1 MKKRFTLLS
10 TALLMGTS
18 LSVFAQEQAGLVDK
32 AEWKEGN
39 YFYLKSANSYL
50 ALDAER
56 TDSVLVRNSAGE
68 TKDEIDLALWQI
80 KKVETTAGGDVYQF
94 TNKATKAVLSFSTK
108 ANATT
113 VLDPSGVS
121 QWTFT
126 GGKIVGYYGDSKTLA
141 LSVSDSKL
149 TLAST
154 ANNSFTVELPI
165 SNYLLKANELGDGIS
180 TFILNMGGNYTG
192 DIFKDKELVATNL
205 TGENKDYMSLQIKG
219 DEYFDD
225 GKAKYLGVDTLYTEI
240 SGAKNAFGFKFVAD
254 STYKGPAG
262 GGTHTWGN
270 EAFQKFK
277 FTIDLK
283 NDSVAMFVKQAPSL
297 TSENKYSGNDVQV
310 VYATLGDNKVLTV
323 SETNPL
329 QGTAPFITTRRGTP
343 VTLANGSGVYFLKNV
358 GKTANAGKYLYGNED
373 KDEKYEYVSET
384 PSVYNPDGQWYVKE
398 ENGKYSIVDRLK
410 GTTYAS
416 NSEIFAVNGVSG
428 AYTVAGRTDTLSFE
442 YQPKVDLKDKYL
454 GSLYFTEA
462 ELKEKA
468 IQLNLQA
475 VDGVVVPISVSD
487 SVLFADT
494 EEDAKIFGLEV
505 KEKSV
510 VGGAKVLGDT
520 LYAVSYHLKD
530 QFGDRYLVKDEESKS
545 LIVSAYQQS
554 ILDVVFESTKYGDT
568 YEMKV
573 GDEYVTYN
581 TKSNLLLLGTSE
593 EAFKFKVDI
602 IDAPQYE
609 TVESSHLRFGSNGKY
624 LTMNPLTLWA
634 ELKNEGQEI
643 TKADYT
649 ADNFS
654 FKIEKADTVIPGK
667 PVYLISTCMI
677 GADDET
683 SDVRYYLSAIDT
695 VQHEGKNR
703 LGFIPSNDTI
713 RTSKNSPA
721 YFSLKKNEDGS
732 LWLENINVKGGAFVS
747 QIANTLVMSNTGM
760 NFSAE
765 KASAPTANEEI
776 EAPTSVV
783 VAGGHNSVTVMN
795 AKDKKI
801 VLTDILGKIVGNYLV
816 TSDRFTVPASR
827 GLLIVAIEG
836 EVAQKVIVK

>member
-1 MKKRFTLLS
+1 MKSSFCIDLQRFMLIPTKFPLTLYL
-10 TALLMGTS
+10 TS
-18 LSVFAQEQAGLVDK
+18 NG
-32 AEWKEGN
+32 
-39 YFYLKSANSYL
+39 SYL

-56 TDSVLVRNSAGE
+56 TDSVLVRSNKGDKKE
-68 TKDEIDLALWQI
+68 DIDLALWQI
-80 KKVETTAGGDVYQF
+80 KKVETTAAGDVYQF
-94 TNKATKAVLSFSTK
+94 TNKATKAVLAFSTK

-126 GGKIVGYYGDSKTLA
+126 DGKIVGYYGDSKTLA
-141 LSVSDSKL
+141 LSVSDAKL
-149 TLAST
+149 ALTST
-154 ANNSFTVELPI
+154 TSNSFTVELPI
-165 SNYLLKANELGDGIS
+165 SDYRLKANELGDGIS
-180 TFILNMGGNYTG
+180 TFILNMGGNYSG
-192 DIFKDKELVATNL
+192 DIFKDKELVATDL
-205 TGENKDYMSLQIKG
+205 TGENEAYMSLQVKG

-254 STYKGPAG
+254 STYRGPKG

-297 TSENKYSGNDVQV
+297 TSDDKYSEKDVQV

-323 SETNPL
+323 SETESL

-343 VTLANGSGVYFLKNV
+343 VTLANGSGVYFLKNA
-358 GKTANAGKYLYGNED
+358 GKTTDGGKYLYGSG
-373 KDEKYEYVSET
+373 YVAET

-410 GTTYAS
+410 GKTYAA
-416 NSEIFAVNGVSG
+416 NSEIFAVKGVSG
-428 AYTVAGRTDTLSFE
+428 AYTVAGRTDTLTFE

-454 GSLYFTEA
+454 GSLYFSEA
-462 ELKEKA
+462 ELKEKV

-475 VDGVVVPISVSD
+475 VDGIVVPISVSD

-494 EEDAKIFGLEV
+494 EEDAKIFRLEV
-505 KEKSV
+505 NDKRV
-510 VGGAKVLGDT
+510 VGGATILGDT
-520 LYAVSYHLKD
+520 LYAVSYLLKD
-530 QFGDRYLVKDEESKS
+530 QFGDRYLVEDKENKS
-545 LIVSAYQQS
+545 LVVSEFQQS
-554 ILDVVFESTKYGDT
+554 VLDVVFESTKYGDT

-573 GDEYVTYN
+573 KDEYVTYN
-581 TKSNLLLLGTSE
+581 TKSNFLLLGPSE
-593 EAFKFKVDI
+593 EAFKFKVNI
-602 IDAPQYE
+602 INAPQYE

-634 ELKNEGQEI
+634 EMKNEGQEI
-643 TKADYT
+643 TKAGYT

-677 GADDET
+677 GADDKT

-695 VQHEGKNR
+695 VQYEGKNR

-732 LWLENINVKGGAFVS
+732 LWLENVNVKGGSFVT

-760 NFSAE
+760 NFTTE

-776 EAPTSVV
+776 EKPVSVI

>member
-10 TALLMGTS
+10 TALLLGAS
-18 LSVFAQEQAGLVDK
+18 FSAVAAVDK

-39 YFYLKSANSYL
+39 YFYLTSNGSYL

-56 TDSVLVRNSAGE
+56 TDSVLVRSNKGDKKE
-68 TKDEIDLALWQI
+68 EIDLALWQI
-80 KKVETTAGGDVYQF
+80 KKVETTAAGDVYQF
-94 TNKATKAVLSFSTK
+94 TNKATKAVLAFSTK

-126 GGKIVGYYGDSKTLA
+126 DGKIVGYYGDSKTLA

-149 TLAST
+149 ALTST
-154 ANNSFTVELPI
+154 TNNSFTVELPI
-165 SNYLLKANELGDGIS
+165 SDYRLKANELGDGIS
-180 TFILNMGGNYTG
+180 TFILNMGGNYSG
-192 DIFKDKELVATNL
+192 DIFKDKELVATDL
-205 TGENKDYMSLQIKG
+205 TGENEAYMSLQVKG

-254 STYKGPAG
+254 STYRGPKG

-270 EAFQKFK
+270 EAFQKFR

-297 TSENKYSGNDVQV
+297 TSDDKYSEKDVQV

-343 VTLANGSGVYFLKNV
+343 VTLANGSGVYFLKTV
-358 GKTANAGKYLYGNED
+358 GKTANAGKYLYG
-373 KDEKYEYVSET
+373 DENVTYKYVAET

-410 GTTYAS
+410 GKTYAA
-416 NSEIFAVNGVSG
+416 NSEIFAVKGASG
-428 AYTVAGRTDTLSFE
+428 AYTVAGRTDTLTFE

-454 GSLYFTEA
+454 GVLRFTEA

-468 IQLNLQA
+468 IQLNVKA
-475 VDGVVVPISVSD
+475 VGGTVPVSVSD
-487 SVLFADT
+487 SLLLADIENEATTFRLLAGT
-494 EEDAKIFGLEV
+494 EEKTA
-505 KEKSV
+505 
-510 VGGAKVLGDT
+510 GAQLLGDT
-520 LYAVSYHLKD
+520 LWTVSYRLSDQLGNRFLVEDKD
-530 QFGDRYLVKDEESKS
+530 TKS
-545 LIVSAYQQS
+545 LILSSFQKEP
-554 ILDVVFESTKYGDT
+554 LKVVFRQSNDGTV
-568 YEMKV
+568 YEMTVDNK
-573 GDEYVTYN
+573 YVTYN
-581 TKSNLLLLGTSE
+581 TQSNLLLSDKKE
-593 EAFKFKVDI
+593 DAVSFDVEVVN
-602 IDAPQYE
+602 APQYE

-634 ELKNEGQEI
+634 EMKNEGQEI
-643 TKADYT
+643 TKAGYT

-677 GADDET
+677 GADDKT

-695 VQHEGKNR
+695 AQYEGKNR

-732 LWLENINVKGGAFVS
+732 LWLENVNVKGGSFVT

-760 NFSAE
+760 NFTTE

-776 EAPTSVV
+776 EKPVSVI

>member
-18 LSVFAQEQAGLVDK
+18 LSVFAEQASSVDK
-32 AEWKEGN
+32 AEWKEGYYYQLESN
-39 YFYLKSANSYL
+39 GYYL
-50 ALDAER
+50 AVDGVVS
-56 TDSVLVRNSAGE
+56 DSVIVKKTIAESKASLDS
-68 TKDEIDLALWQI
+68 TLWQVT
-80 KKVETTAGGDVYQF
+80 KRTTSGGIVYQF
-94 TNKATKAVLSFSTK
+94 RNKATNALLAFAAKE
-108 ANATT
+108 NATT
-113 VLDPSGVS
+113 KLDPSGVS
-121 QWTFT
+121 EWAFSD
-126 GGKIVGYYGDSKTLA
+126 GGAIKGYFGDGKSYSLSISTDVLSLSATTASNFNIETTDPYTLK
-141 LSVSDSKL
+141 SD
-149 TLAST
+149 
-154 ANNSFTVELPI
+154 
-165 SNYLLKANELGDGIS
+165 ELGNGIS
-180 TFILNMGGNYTG
+180 TFYMDLGGEYEG
-192 DIFKDKELVATNL
+192 DIFSGKELIA
-205 TGENKDYMSLQIKG
+205 KDINDGYLMIQYK
-219 DEYFDD
+219 DDQEFPD
-225 GKAKYLGVDTLYTEI
+225 GKAKYLGVDSVKTTI
-240 SGAKNAFGFKFVAD
+240 SGATGSYGLQFKAD
-254 STYKGPAG
+254 STYEEGAL
-262 GGTHTWGN
+262 HSYSN
-270 EAFQKFK
+270 EEAQQFK
-277 FTIDLK
+277 FEIDLS
-283 NDSVAMFVKQAPSL
+283 NDSIAVFVKSVSG
-297 TSENKYSGNDVQV
+297 SEGEVKI
-310 VYATLGDNKVLTV
+310 VYAELGNNKVLTV
-323 SETNPL
+323 SEKNSN
-329 QGTAPFITTRRGTP
+329 QGKAPFITTRRGTP

-358 GKTANAGKYLYGNED
+358 GKTTNAGKYLYGNEV
-373 KDEKYEYVSET
+373 YVSET

-398 ENGKYSIVDRLK
+398 ENGKYSIVDRLSN
-410 GTTYAS
+410 TSYAAA
-416 NSEIFAVNGVSG
+416 NSEIFAVKGISG
-428 AYTVAGRTDTLSFE
+428 AYTVAGKTDTLSFE
-442 YQPKVDLKDKYL
+442 YQPKVDLEDKYL
-454 GSLYFTEA
+454 GILRLTEA
-462 ELKEKA
+462 ELKEKT
-468 IQLNLQA
+468 IQLNVNA
-475 VDGVVVPISVSD
+475 VGGTVPISVSD
-487 SVLFADT
+487 SLLLADMEKEATSFRLFAGT
-494 EEDAKIFGLEV
+494 
-505 KEKSV
+505 KEKTA
-510 VGGAKVLGDT
+510 GAQSLGDT
-520 LYAVSYHLKD
+520 LYTVSYRLAD
-530 QFGDRYLVKDEESKS
+530 QFGDRVLVKDSKTGS
-545 LIVSAYQQS
+545 LIMSSYQKDPLDIVFRQS
-554 ILDVVFESTKYGDT
+554 NDGAV
-568 YEMKV
+568 YEMTK
-573 GDEYVTYN
+573 GKEYVTYN
-581 TKSNLLLLGTSE
+581 KQSNLLLSDKKE
-593 EAFKFKVDI
+593 EAVSFDVDI

-721 YFSLKKNEDGS
+721 YFSLRKNEDGS

-795 AKDKKI
+795 ARDKKI

>member
-10 TALLMGTS
+10 TALLLGAS
-18 LSVFAQEQAGLVDK
+18 FSAVAAVDK

-39 YFYLKSANSYL
+39 YYQLQSGEYYLVVDGAVS
-50 ALDAER
+50 
-56 TDSVLVRNSAGE
+56 DSVIVKKKVEEA
-68 TKDEIDLALWQI
+68 TKASLDSTLWQI
-80 KKVETTAGGDVYQF
+80 TKRTTSGGVVYQF
-94 TNKATKAVLSFSTK
+94 RNKATNAYLAFAPKE
-108 ANATT
+108 NATT
-113 VLDPSGVS
+113 KLDPSGVS
-121 QWTFT
+121 EWTFNED
-126 GGKIVGYYGDSKTLA
+126 GAIKGYFGDGKSYSLSISSDDLSLSTTTASNFNIVAADPYTLK
-141 LSVSDSKL
+141 S
-149 TLAST
+149 
-154 ANNSFTVELPI
+154 
-165 SNYLLKANELGDGIS
+165 YELGDGIS
-180 TFILNMGGNYTG
+180 TFYMDLGGEYEG
-192 DIFKDKELVATNL
+192 DIFSGKELIA
-205 TGENKDYMSLQIKG
+205 KDIEDGFLKLQYK
-219 DEYFDD
+219 DDQEFSD
-225 GKAKYLGVDTLYTEI
+225 GKAKYLGVDSVKTTI
-240 SGAKNAFGFKFVAD
+240 SGATGSYGLQFKAD
-254 STYKGPAG
+254 SIYAKGAL
-262 GGTHTWGN
+262 HSYSN
-270 EAFQKFK
+270 DDAQKFK
-277 FTIDLK
+277 FVIDLS
-283 NDSVAMFVKQAPSL
+283 NDSIAVFVKKVNTA
-297 TSENKYSGNDVQV
+297 ENIQV

-343 VTLANGSGVYFLKNV
+343 VTLANGSGVYFLKTV
-358 GKTANAGKYLYGNED
+358 GKTANAGKYLYG
-373 KDEKYEYVSET
+373 DENVTYKYVAET

-410 GTTYAS
+410 GKTYAA
-416 NSEIFAVNGVSG
+416 NSEIFAVKGVSG
-428 AYTVAGRTDTLSFE
+428 AYTVAGRTDTLTFE

-454 GSLYFTEA
+454 GSLYFSEA
-462 ELKEKA
+462 ELKEKV

-475 VDGVVVPISVSD
+475 VDGIVVPISVSD

-494 EEDAKIFGLEV
+494 EEDAKIFRLEV
-505 KEKSV
+505 NDKRV
-510 VGGAKVLGDT
+510 VGGATIFGDT
-520 LYAVSYHLKD
+520 LYAVSYLLKD
-530 QFGDRYLVKDEESKS
+530 QFGDRYLVEDKENKS
-545 LIVSAYQQS
+545 LVVSEFQQS
-554 ILDVVFESTKYGDT
+554 VLDVVFESTKYGDT

-573 GDEYVTYN
+573 KDEYVTYN
-581 TKSNLLLLGTSE
+581 TKSNFLLLGPSE
-593 EAFKFKVDI
+593 EAFKFKVNI
-602 IDAPQYE
+602 INAPQYE

-634 ELKNEGQEI
+634 EMKNEGQEI
-643 TKADYT
+643 TKAGYT

-677 GADDET
+677 GADDKT

-695 VQHEGKNR
+695 AQYEGKNR

-732 LWLENINVKGGAFVS
+732 LWLENVNVKGVSFVT

-760 NFSAE
+760 NFTTE

-776 EAPTSVV
+776 EKPVSVI

>member
-10 TALLMGTS
+10 TALLMGAS
-18 LSVFAQEQAGLVDK
+18 LSVSAADVDK

-39 YFYLKSANSYL
+39 YFYLKTDAQYYL
-50 ALDAER
+50 ALDEMR
-56 TDSVLVRNSAGE
+56 TDSVLLRNNAGT

-126 GGKIVGYYGDSKTLA
+126 SGKIVGYYGDSKTLA
-141 LSVSDSKL
+141 VSIKDSKDL
-149 TLAST
+149 VLATETSD
-154 ANNSFTVELPI
+154 AFSVEYP
-165 SNYLLKANELGDGIS
+165 NKKYLLEANELGNGIS
-180 TFILNMGGNYTG
+180 TFVLNMGGNYTG
-192 DIFKDKELVATNL
+192 DIFKDNELIATDL
-205 TGENKDYMSLQIKG
+205 TGDDEAYMSLQIKG
-219 DEYFDD
+219 DEYFED
-225 GKAKYLGVDTLYTEI
+225 GNAKYLGVDTLYTEI
-240 SGAKNAFGFKFVAD
+240 SGAQNSFGFKFVAD
-254 STYKGPAG
+254 STY

-270 EAFQKFK
+270 GDFQKFK

-283 NDSVAMFVKQAPSL
+283 NDSIAMFVKQAPSL
-297 TSENKYSGNDVQV
+297 SIDNRYSTDVQV

-323 SETNPL
+323 SETEPL

-343 VTLANGSGVYFLKNV
+343 VTLADGSGVYFLKSV
-358 GKTANAGKYLYGNED
+358 GRTANAGKYLYGNE
-373 KDEKYEYVSET
+373 EYASET
-384 PSVYNPDGQWYVKE
+384 PSLYNPDGQWYVKE
-398 ENGKYSIVDRLK
+398 ENGKYSIVNRLTNK
-410 GTTYAS
+410 TYAA
-416 NSEIFAVNGVSG
+416 NSEIFAIKGASG
-428 AYTVAGRTDTLSFE
+428 IYTVAGRTDTLSFI
-442 YQPKVDLKDKYL
+442 YQPTVDLKDKYL
-454 GSLYFTEA
+454 GVLRLTEA
-462 ELKEKA
+462 ELKEKT
-468 IQLNLQA
+468 IQLSVKA
-475 VDGVVVPISVSD
+475 VGGTAPISVSD
-487 SVLFADT
+487 SLLLADMENEATPFRLLAGT
-494 EEDAKIFGLEV
+494 EGKTA
-505 KEKSV
+505 
-510 VGGAKVLGDT
+510 GAQSLGDT
-520 LYAVSYHLKD
+520 LYTVSYRLAD
-530 QFGDRYLVKDEESKS
+530 QFGDRVLVKDTETGS
-545 LIVSAYQQS
+545 LIMSSFQKDT
-554 ILDVVFESTKYGDT
+554 LDVVFRQSNDGTV
-568 YEMKV
+568 YELTV
-573 GDEYVTYN
+573 GDYYVTYN
-581 TKSNLLLLGTSE
+581 TQSNLLLSKNKSDAVSFDVE
-593 EAFKFKVDI
+593 VV
-602 IDAPQYE
+602 DAPQYE

-634 ELKNEGQEI
+634 EMKNEGQEI
-643 TKADYT
+643 TKAGYT

-695 VQHEGKNR
+695 AQYEGKNR

-732 LWLENINVKGGAFVS
+732 LWLENVNVKGGSFVT
-747 QIANTLVMSNTGM
+747 QIANTLVMSNAGM

-765 KASAPTANEEI
+765 KASAPTANEVI
-776 EAPTSVV
+776 ETPTSVI

>member
-10 TALLMGTS
+10 TALLMGAS
-18 LSVFAQEQAGLVDK
+18 LSVSAADVDK

-39 YFYLKSANSYL
+39 YFYLKTDAQYYL
-50 ALDAER
+50 ALDEMR
-56 TDSVLVRNSAGE
+56 TDSVLLRNNAGT

-126 GGKIVGYYGDSKTLA
+126 NGKIVGYYGDSKTLA
-141 LSVSDSKL
+141 VSIKDSKDL
-149 TLAST
+149 VLATETSD
-154 ANNSFTVELPI
+154 AFSVEYP
-165 SNYLLKANELGDGIS
+165 NKKYLLEANELGNGIS
-180 TFILNMGGNYTG
+180 TFVLNMGGNYTG
-192 DIFKDKELVATNL
+192 DIFKDNELIATDL
-205 TGENKDYMSLQIKG
+205 TGDDEAYMSLQIKG
-219 DEYFDD
+219 DEYFED

-240 SGAKNAFGFKFVAD
+240 SGAQNSFGFKFVAD
-254 STYKGPAG
+254 STY

-270 EAFQKFK
+270 GDFQKFK

-283 NDSVAMFVKQAPSL
+283 NDSIAMFVKQAPSL
-297 TSENKYSGNDVQV
+297 SIVNRYSTDVQV

-323 SETNPL
+323 SETDPL

-343 VTLANGSGVYFLKNV
+343 VTLTNGSGVYFLKNI
-358 GKTANAGKYLYGNED
+358 GRTTNAGKYLYGNE
-373 KDEKYEYVSET
+373 EYASET
-384 PSVYNPDGQWYVKE
+384 PSLYNPDGQWYVKE
-398 ENGKYSIVDRLK
+398 ENGKYSIVNRLTNK
-410 GTTYAS
+410 TYAA
-416 NSEIFAVNGVSG
+416 NSEIFAVKGASG
-428 AYTVAGRTDTLSFE
+428 IYTVAGKNDTLSFV
-442 YQPKVDLKDKYL
+442 YQPTVDLKDKYL
-454 GSLYFTEA
+454 GVLRLTEA
-462 ELKEKA
+462 ELKEKT
-468 IQLNLQA
+468 IQLSVKA
-475 VDGVVVPISVSD
+475 VGGTAPISVSD
-487 SVLFADT
+487 SLLLADMENEATPFRLLAGT
-494 EEDAKIFGLEV
+494 EGKTA
-505 KEKSV
+505 
-510 VGGAKVLGDT
+510 GAQSLGDT
-520 LYAVSYHLKD
+520 LYTVSYRLAD
-530 QFGDRYLVKDEESKS
+530 QFGDRVLVKDTETGS
-545 LIVSAYQQS
+545 LIMSSFQKDT
-554 ILDVVFESTKYGDT
+554 LDVVFRQSNDGTV
-568 YEMKV
+568 YELTV
-573 GDEYVTYN
+573 GDNYVTYN
-581 TKSNLLLLGTSE
+581 TQSNLLLSDKKSE
-593 EAFKFKVDI
+593 AVSFEVEVV
-602 IDAPQYE
+602 DAPQYE

-634 ELKNEGQEI
+634 EMKNEGQEI
-643 TKADYT
+643 TKAGYT

-695 VQHEGKNR
+695 AQYEGKNR

-747 QIANTLVMSNTGM
+747 QIANTLVMSNAGM

-765 KASAPTANEEI
+765 KASAPTANEVI
-776 EAPTSVV
+776 ETPTSVI

>member
-18 LSVFAQEQAGLVDK
+18 LSVFAQEQASPVDK

-39 YFYLKSANSYL
+39 YFYLTSANSYL

-56 TDSVLVRNSAGE
+56 TDSVIVRNSAGE

-149 TLAST
+149 AL
-154 ANNSFTVELPI
+154 VEATESEFSVVYP
-165 SNYLLKANELGDGIS
+165 NKAYNLKINELGDGIS
-180 TFILNMGGNYTG
+180 TFYMDLGGEYEG
-192 DIFKDKELVATNL
+192 DIFSGKELIAKEAEDGFWKL
-205 TGENKDYMSLQIKG
+205 QYKDDQEFS
-219 DEYFDD
+219 D
-225 GKAKYLGVDTLYTEI
+225 GKAKYLGVDSVKTTI
-240 SGAKNAFGFKFVAD
+240 TGATGSYGLQFKAD
-254 STYKGPAG
+254 SMYTKGAL
-262 GGTHTWGN
+262 HSYSN
-270 EAFQKFK
+270 DDAQKFK
-277 FTIDLK
+277 FVIDLS
-283 NDSVAMFVKQAPSL
+283 NDSIAVFVKKVNTA
-297 TSENKYSGNDVQV
+297 ENIQV
-310 VYATLGDNKVLTV
+310 VYATLGDNKALTV
-323 SETNPL
+323 SETTSKDDMMFPT

-358 GKTANAGKYLYGNED
+358 GKTANAGKYLYGNEV
-373 KDEKYEYVSET
+373 YTSET

-398 ENGKYSIVDRLK
+398 ENGKYSIVDRLSNK
-410 GTTYAS
+410 SYAT
-416 NSEIFAVNGVSG
+416 NCEIFAVKGISG
-428 AYTVAGRTDTLSFE
+428 AYTVAGETDTLSFE

-454 GSLYFTEA
+454 GILRLTEA
-462 ELKEKA
+462 ELKEKT
-468 IQLNLQA
+468 IQLNVNA
-475 VDGVVVPISVSD
+475 VGGTVPISVSD
-487 SVLFADT
+487 SLLLADMEKEATSFRLFAGT
-494 EEDAKIFGLEV
+494 EEKTA
-505 KEKSV
+505 
-510 VGGAKVLGDT
+510 GAQSLGDT
-520 LYAVSYHLKD
+520 LYTVSYRLAD
-530 QFGDRYLVKDEESKS
+530 QFGDRVLVKDSKTGS
-545 LIVSAYQQS
+545 LIMSSYQKDPLGIVFRQS
-554 ILDVVFESTKYGDT
+554 NDGTV
-568 YEMKV
+568 YEMTV
-573 GDEYVTYN
+573 GKEYVTYS
-581 TKSNLLLLGTSE
+581 TQSNLLLSE
-593 EAFKFKVDI
+593 EKSEAVEFDVDI

-609 TVESSHLRFGSNGKY
+609 TVESSHLRFECNGKY

-654 FKIEKADTVIPGK
+654 FRIEKADTVIPGK

>member
-18 LSVFAQEQAGLVDK
+18 LSVFAQEQASSVDK

-39 YFYLKSANSYL
+39 YFYLKSDNSYL
-50 ALDAER
+50 ALSAER
-56 TDSVLVRNSAGE
+56 TDSVLIRSNEGQ

-126 GGKIVGYYGDSKTLA
+126 DGYIVGYYGDSKTLA

-149 TLAST
+149 VLTST
-154 ANNSFTVELPI
+154 TNNRFTVELPD
-165 SNYLLKANELGDGIS
+165 SNYLLKADELGDGIS

-262 GGTHTWGN
+262 GGTHMWGN

-358 GKTANAGKYLYGNED
+358 GKAANAGKYLYGNEI
-373 KDEKYEYVSET
+373 YASET

-398 ENGKYSIVDRLK
+398 ENGKYSIVDRLSN
-410 GTTYAS
+410 TSYAAA
-416 NSEIFAVNGVSG
+416 NSEIFAVKGISG

-454 GSLYFTEA
+454 GILRLTEA
-462 ELKEKA
+462 ELKEKT
-468 IQLNLQA
+468 IQLNVNA
-475 VDGVVVPISVSD
+475 VGGTVPISVSD
-487 SVLFADT
+487 SLLLADMEKEATSFRLFAGT
-494 EEDAKIFGLEV
+494 EEKTA
-505 KEKSV
+505 
-510 VGGAKVLGDT
+510 GAQSLGDT
-520 LYAVSYHLKD
+520 LYTVSYRLAD
-530 QFGDRYLVKDEESKS
+530 QFGDRVLVKDSKTGS
-545 LIVSAYQQS
+545 LIMSSYQKDPLGIVFRQS
-554 ILDVVFESTKYGDT
+554 NDGTV
-568 YEMKV
+568 YEMTV
-573 GDEYVTYN
+573 GKEYVTYS
-581 TKSNLLLLGTSE
+581 TQSNLLLSE
-593 EAFKFKVDI
+593 EKSEAVEFDVDI

-609 TVESSHLRFGSNGKY
+609 AVKSSHLRFGSNGKF

-634 ELKNEGQEI
+634 EMKNEGQEI
-643 TKADYT
+643 TKAGYT

-721 YFSLKKNEDGS
+721 YFSLRKNEDGS

-795 AKDKKI
+795 ARDKKI

>member
-10 TALLMGTS
+10 TALLAVS
-18 LSVFAQEQAGLVDK
+18 LSAGAADNT
-32 AEWKEGN
+32 EWKEGYYYQLESN
-39 YFYLKSANSYL
+39 GYYL
-50 ALDAER
+50 AVDGVVS
-56 TDSVLVRNSAGE
+56 DSVIVKKTIAESKASLDSTLWKI
-68 TKDEIDLALWQI
+68 TKR
-80 KKVETTAGGDVYQF
+80 TTSGGIVYQF
-94 TNKATKAVLSFSTK
+94 RNKATNALLAFAAKE
-108 ANATT
+108 NATT
-113 VLDPSGVS
+113 KLDPAGISEWAFSDGNAIKGFFGDGKSYSLSLSKDGVLS
-121 QWTFT
+121 LVTTNASDF
-126 GGKIVGYYGDSKTLA
+126 KIVATDSYT
-141 LSVSDSKL
+141 
-149 TLAST
+149 
-154 ANNSFTVELPI
+154 
-165 SNYLLKANELGDGIS
+165 LKADELGDGIS
-180 TFILNMGGNYTG
+180 TFYMDLGGEYEG
-192 DIFKDKELVATNL
+192 DIFSGKELIAKKAEDGYL
-205 TGENKDYMSLQIKG
+205 KLQYKDDQ
-219 DEYFDD
+219 EFPD

-240 SGAKNAFGFKFVAD
+240 SGAQNSFGFKFVAD
-254 STYKGPAG
+254 STYG
-262 GGTHTWGN
+262 GKHTWGN
-270 EAFQKFK
+270 EDFQKFK

-283 NDSVAMFVKQAPSL
+283 NDSVAVFVKQAPSL
-297 TSENKYSGNDVQV
+297 SIDNRYSEDFQV
-310 VYATLGDNKVLTV
+310 VYATLGDKKVLTV
-323 SETNPL
+323 SETTSKDDMMFPT

-358 GKTANAGKYLYGNED
+358 GKAANAGKYLYGNE
-373 KDEKYEYVSET
+373 EYVSET

-398 ENGKYSIVDRLK
+398 ENGKYSIVDRLSN
-410 GTTYAS
+410 TSYAAA
-416 NSEIFAVNGVSG
+416 NSEIFAVKGISG

-442 YQPKVDLKDKYL
+442 YQPKVDLEDKYL

-468 IQLNLQA
+468 IRLNLQA

-505 KEKSV
+505 KDKKV

-609 TVESSHLRFGSNGKY
+609 AVKSSHLRFGSNGKF

-634 ELKNEGQEI
+634 EMKNEGQEI
-643 TKADYT
+643 TKAGYT

-721 YFSLKKNEDGS
+721 YFSLRKNEDGS

-795 AKDKKI
+795 ARDKKI

>member
-18 LSVFAQEQAGLVDK
+18 LSVFAQEQASPVDK

-39 YFYLKSANSYL
+39 YFYLTSANSYL

-56 TDSVLVRNSAGE
+56 TDSVIVRNSAGE

-121 QWTFT
+121 QWTFI

-149 TLAST
+149 AL
-154 ANNSFTVELPI
+154 VEATESEFSVVYPDKAY
-165 SNYLLKANELGDGIS
+165 NLKINELGDGIS
-180 TFILNMGGNYTG
+180 TFYMDLDGEYEG
-192 DIFKDKELVATNL
+192 DIFSGKELIAKETEDGYL
-205 TGENKDYMSLQIKG
+205 KLQYKDDQ
-219 DEYFDD
+219 EFPD
-225 GKAKYLGVDTLYTEI
+225 GKAKYLGVDSVKTTITGATGSYGLLFKADSMYTE
-240 SGAKNAFGFKFVAD
+240 GALHSYSNDDA
-254 STYKGPAG
+254 
-262 GGTHTWGN
+262 
-270 EAFQKFK
+270 QKFK
-277 FTIDLK
+277 FVIDLS
-283 NDSVAMFVKQAPSL
+283 NDSIAVFVKKVNTA
-297 TSENKYSGNDVQV
+297 ENIQV

-358 GKTANAGKYLYGNED
+358 GKAANAGKYLYGNEI
-373 KDEKYEYVSET
+373 YASET

-398 ENGKYSIVDRLK
+398 ENGKYSIVDRLSN
-410 GTTYAS
+410 TSYAA
-416 NSEIFAVNGVSG
+416 NSEIFAIKGISG

-442 YQPKVDLKDKYL
+442 YQPKVDLEDKYL
-454 GSLYFTEA
+454 GILRLTEA
-462 ELKEKA
+462 ELKEKT
-468 IQLNLQA
+468 IQLNVNA
-475 VDGVVVPISVSD
+475 VGGTVPISVSD
-487 SVLFADT
+487 SLLLADMEKEATSFRLFAGT
-494 EEDAKIFGLEV
+494 EEKTA
-505 KEKSV
+505 
-510 VGGAKVLGDT
+510 GAQSLGDT
-520 LYAVSYHLKD
+520 LYTVSYRLAD
-530 QFGDRYLVKDEESKS
+530 QFGDRVLVKDSKTGS
-545 LIVSAYQQS
+545 LIMSSYQKDPLGIVFRQS
-554 ILDVVFESTKYGDT
+554 NDGTV
-568 YEMKV
+568 YEMTV
-573 GDEYVTYN
+573 GKEYVTYS
-581 TKSNLLLLGTSE
+581 TQSNLLLSE
-593 EAFKFKVDI
+593 EKSEAVEFDVDI

-609 TVESSHLRFGSNGKY
+609 AVKSSHLRFGSNGKF

-643 TKADYT
+643 TKAGYT

-677 GADDET
+677 GADDKT

-703 LGFIPSNDTI
+703 LGFIPSNDTT

-721 YFSLKKNEDGS
+721 YFSLRKNEDGS

-795 AKDKKI
+795 ARDKKI

>member
-18 LSVFAQEQAGLVDK
+18 LSVFAQEQASPVDK

-39 YFYLKSANSYL
+39 YFYLKSDNSYL
-50 ALDAER
+50 ALSAER
-56 TDSVLVRNSAGE
+56 TDSVLVRSNKGD

-126 GGKIVGYYGDSKTLA
+126 GGYIVGYYGDSKTLA
-141 LSVSDSKL
+141 LSISDSKL
-149 TLAST
+149 AL
-154 ANNSFTVELPI
+154 VEATESEFSVVYP
-165 SNYLLKANELGDGIS
+165 NKAYNLKINELGDGIS
-180 TFILNMGGNYTG
+180 TFYMDLDGEYEG
-192 DIFKDKELVATNL
+192 DIFSGKELIAKETEDGYL
-205 TGENKDYMSLQIKG
+205 KLQYKDDQ
-219 DEYFDD
+219 EFPD
-225 GKAKYLGVDTLYTEI
+225 GKAKYLGVDSVKTTITGATGSYGLLFKADSMYTE
-240 SGAKNAFGFKFVAD
+240 GALHSYSNDDA
-254 STYKGPAG
+254 
-262 GGTHTWGN
+262 
-270 EAFQKFK
+270 QKFK
-277 FTIDLK
+277 FVIDLS
-283 NDSVAMFVKQAPSL
+283 NDSIAVFVKKVNTA
-297 TSENKYSGNDVQV
+297 ENIQV
-310 VYATLGDNKVLTV
+310 VYATLGDKKVLTV
-323 SETNPL
+323 SETEPL

-358 GKTANAGKYLYGNED
+358 GKAANAGKYLYGNEI
-373 KDEKYEYVSET
+373 YASET

-428 AYTVAGRTDTLSFE
+428 AYTVAGKTDTLSFE
-442 YQPKVDLKDKYL
+442 YQPKVDLNDKYL

-468 IQLNLQA
+468 IRLNLQA

-505 KEKSV
+505 KDKKV

-609 TVESSHLRFGSNGKY
+609 AVKSSHLRFGSNGKF

-634 ELKNEGQEI
+634 EMKNEGQEI
-643 TKADYT
+643 TKAGYT

-721 YFSLKKNEDGS
+721 YFSLRKNEDGS

-795 AKDKKI
+795 ARDKKI

>member
-18 LSVFAQEQAGLVDK
+18 LSVFAQEQASPVDK

-39 YFYLKSANSYL
+39 YFYLTSANSYL

-56 TDSVLVRNSAGE
+56 TDSVIVRNSAGE

-149 TLAST
+149 AL
-154 ANNSFTVELPI
+154 VEATESEFSVVYPDKAY
-165 SNYLLKANELGDGIS
+165 NLKINELGDGIS
-180 TFILNMGGNYTG
+180 TFYMDLGEEYEG
-192 DIFKDKELVATNL
+192 DIFSGKELVAKETEDGFL
-205 TGENKDYMSLQIKG
+205 KLQYKDDQEFS
-219 DEYFDD
+219 D
-225 GKAKYLGVDTLYTEI
+225 GKAKYLGVDSVKTTI
-240 SGAKNAFGFKFVAD
+240 TGATGSYGLQFKAD
-254 STYKGPAG
+254 SMYTKGAL
-262 GGTHTWGN
+262 HSYSN
-270 EAFQKFK
+270 DDAQKFK
-277 FTIDLK
+277 FVIDLS
-283 NDSVAMFVKQAPSL
+283 NDSIAVFVKKVNTA
-297 TSENKYSGNDVQV
+297 ENIQV

-323 SETNPL
+323 SETTSKDDMMLPT

-358 GKTANAGKYLYGNED
+358 GKTANAGKYLYG
-373 KDEKYEYVSET
+373 DENDTYKYVAET

-410 GTTYAS
+410 GKTYAT
-416 NSEIFAVNGVSG
+416 NSEIFAVKGASG

-454 GSLYFTEA
+454 GILRLTEA
-462 ELKEKA
+462 ELKEKT
-468 IQLNLQA
+468 IQLNVNA
-475 VDGVVVPISVSD
+475 VGGTVPISVSD
-487 SVLFADT
+487 SLLLADMEKEATSFRLLAGT
-494 EEDAKIFGLEV
+494 EEKTA
-505 KEKSV
+505 
-510 VGGAKVLGDT
+510 GAKSLGDT
-520 LYAVSYHLKD
+520 LYTVSYRLAD
-530 QFGDRYLVKDEESKS
+530 QFGDRVLVKDSKTGS
-545 LIVSAYQQS
+545 LIMSSYQKDPLGIVFRQS
-554 ILDVVFESTKYGDT
+554 NDGTV
-568 YEMKV
+568 YEMTV
-573 GDEYVTYN
+573 GKEYVTYS
-581 TKSNLLLLGTSE
+581 TQSNLLLSE
-593 EAFKFKVDI
+593 EKSEAVEFDVDI

-609 TVESSHLRFGSNGKY
+609 TVESSHLRFECNGKY

-654 FKIEKADTVIPGK
+654 FRIEKADTVIPGK

>member
-18 LSVFAQEQAGLVDK
+18 LSVFAEQASPVDK

-39 YFYLKSANSYL
+39 YFYLTSANSYL

-56 TDSVLVRNSAGE
+56 TDSVLIRDNKGN

-121 QWTFT
+121 QWTFID
-126 GGKIVGYYGDSKTLA
+126 GKIVGYYGDSKTLA
-141 LSVSDSKL
+141 LSISDSR
-149 TLAST
+149 LAL
-154 ANNSFTVELPI
+154 VEATESEFSVVYPNKAY
-165 SNYLLKANELGDGIS
+165 SLKINELGDGIS
-180 TFILNMGGNYTG
+180 TFYMDLGEEYEG
-192 DIFKDKELVATNL
+192 DIFSGKELVAKETEDGFWKL
-205 TGENKDYMSLQIKG
+205 QYKDDQEFS
-219 DEYFDD
+219 D
-225 GKAKYLGVDTLYTEI
+225 GKAKYLGVDSVKTTI
-240 SGAKNAFGFKFVAD
+240 TGATGSYGLQFKAD
-254 STYKGPAG
+254 SMYTKGAL
-262 GGTHTWGN
+262 HSYSN
-270 EAFQKFK
+270 DDAQKFK
-277 FTIDLK
+277 FVIDLS
-283 NDSVAMFVKQAPSL
+283 NDSIAVFVKKVNTA
-297 TSENKYSGNDVQV
+297 ENIQV

-358 GKTANAGKYLYGNED
+358 GKTTNAGKYLYGNED
-373 KDEKYEYVSET
+373 EDEKYEYVSET

-398 ENGKYSIVDRLK
+398 ENGKYSIVDRLSN
-410 GTTYAS
+410 TSYAT

-454 GSLYFTEA
+454 GILRLTEA
-462 ELKEKA
+462 ELKEKT
-468 IQLNLQA
+468 IQLNVNA
-475 VDGVVVPISVSD
+475 VGGTVPISVSD
-487 SVLFADT
+487 SLLLADMEKEATSFRLFAGT
-494 EEDAKIFGLEV
+494 EEKTA
-505 KEKSV
+505 
-510 VGGAKVLGDT
+510 GAQSLGDT
-520 LYAVSYHLKD
+520 LYTVSYRLVD
-530 QFGDRYLVKDEESKS
+530 QFGDRVLVKDSKTGS
-545 LIVSAYQQS
+545 LIMSSYQKDPLGIVFRQS
-554 ILDVVFESTKYGDT
+554 NDGTV
-568 YEMKV
+568 YEMTV
-573 GDEYVTYN
+573 GKEYVTYS
-581 TKSNLLLLGTSE
+581 TQSNLLLSE
-593 EAFKFKVDI
+593 EKSEAVEFDVDI

-677 GADDET
+677 GADDKT

-816 TSDRFTVPASR
+816 TSDRFIVPASR

>member
-18 LSVFAQEQAGLVDK
+18 LSVFAQEQASPVDK

-39 YFYLKSANSYL
+39 YFYLTSANSYL

-126 GGKIVGYYGDSKTLA
+126 DGYIVGYYGDSKTLA

-149 TLAST
+149 ALTST
-154 ANNSFTVELPI
+154 TNNRFTVELPD
-165 SNYLLKANELGDGIS
+165 SKYQLKANELGDGIS

-343 VTLANGSGVYFLKNV
+343 VTLANGSGVYFLKNA
-358 GKTANAGKYLYGNED
+358 GKTTDGGKYLYGSG
-373 KDEKYEYVSET
+373 YVAET

-428 AYTVAGRTDTLSFE
+428 AYTVAGKTDTLSFE

>member
-10 TALLMGTS
+10 TALLAVS
-18 LSVFAQEQAGLVDK
+18 LSAGAADNT
-32 AEWKEGN
+32 EWKEGYYYQLESN
-39 YFYLKSANSYL
+39 GYYL
-50 ALDAER
+50 AVDGVVS
-56 TDSVLVRNSAGE
+56 DSVIVKKTIAESKASLDS
-68 TKDEIDLALWQI
+68 TLWQI
-80 KKVETTAGGDVYQF
+80 TKRTTSGGIVYQF
-94 TNKATKAVLSFSTK
+94 RNKATNALLAFAAKE
-108 ANATT
+108 NATT
-113 VLDPSGVS
+113 KLDPAGISEWAFSDGNAIKGYFGDGKSYGLSISEDGVLS
-121 QWTFT
+121 LVTTNASEF
-126 GGKIVGYYGDSKTLA
+126 KIVAT
-141 LSVSDSKL
+141 
-149 TLAST
+149 
-154 ANNSFTVELPI
+154 NSYT
-165 SNYLLKANELGDGIS
+165 LKADELGDGIS
-180 TFILNMGGNYTG
+180 TFYMDLDGEYEG
-192 DIFKDKELVATNL
+192 DIFSGKELIAKETEDGYL
-205 TGENKDYMSLQIKG
+205 KLQYKDDQEFS
-219 DEYFDD
+219 D

-240 SGAKNAFGFKFVAD
+240 SSAQNSFGFKFVAD
-254 STYKGPAG
+254 STYG
-262 GGTHTWGN
+262 GKHTWGN
-270 EAFQKFK
+270 EDFQKFK

-283 NDSVAMFVKQAPSL
+283 NDSVAVFVKQAPSL
-297 TSENKYSGNDVQV
+297 SIDNRYSEDFQV
-310 VYATLGDNKVLTV
+310 VYATLGDKKVLTV
-323 SETNPL
+323 SETTSKDDMMFPT

-358 GKTANAGKYLYGNED
+358 GKAANAGKYLYGNEI
-373 KDEKYEYVSET
+373 YASET

-398 ENGKYSIVDRLK
+398 ENGKYSIVDRLSN
-410 GTTYAS
+410 TSYAP
-416 NSEIFAVNGVSG
+416 NCEIFAVNGVSG

-442 YQPKVDLKDKYL
+442 YQPKVDLTDKYL

-462 ELKEKA
+462 ELNEKA

-505 KEKSV
+505 KDKKV

-609 TVESSHLRFGSNGKY
+609 AVKSSHLRFGSNGKF

-634 ELKNEGQEI
+634 EMKNEGQEI
-643 TKADYT
+643 TKAGYT

-721 YFSLKKNEDGS
+721 YFSLRKNEDGS

-795 AKDKKI
+795 ARDKKI

>member
-10 TALLMGTS
+10 TALLVGTS
-18 LSVFAQEQAGLVDK
+18 LSVFAQEQASPVDK

-39 YFYLKSANSYL
+39 YFYLTSANSYL

-56 TDSVLVRNSAGE
+56 TDSVIVRNSAGE

-149 TLAST
+149 AL
-154 ANNSFTVELPI
+154 VEATESEFSVVYPDKAY
-165 SNYLLKANELGDGIS
+165 NLKINELGDGIS
-180 TFILNMGGNYTG
+180 TFYMDLGEEYEG
-192 DIFKDKELVATNL
+192 DIFSGKELVAKETEDGFWKL
-205 TGENKDYMSLQIKG
+205 QYKDDQEFS
-219 DEYFDD
+219 D
-225 GKAKYLGVDTLYTEI
+225 GKAKYLGVDSVKTTI
-240 SGAKNAFGFKFVAD
+240 TGATGSYGLQFKAD
-254 STYKGPAG
+254 SMYTKGAL
-262 GGTHTWGN
+262 HSYSN
-270 EAFQKFK
+270 DDAQKFK
-277 FTIDLK
+277 FVIDLS
-283 NDSVAMFVKQAPSL
+283 NDSIAVFVKKVNTA
-297 TSENKYSGNDVQV
+297 ENIQV

-358 GKTANAGKYLYGNED
+358 GKTTNAGKYLYGNED
-373 KDEKYEYVSET
+373 EDEKYEYVSET

-398 ENGKYSIVDRLK
+398 ENGKYSIVDRLSN
-410 GTTYAS
+410 TSYAT

-454 GSLYFTEA
+454 GILRLTEA
-462 ELKEKA
+462 ELKEKT
-468 IQLNLQA
+468 IQLNVNA
-475 VDGVVVPISVSD
+475 VGGTVPISVSD
-487 SVLFADT
+487 SLLLADMEKEATSFRLFAGA
-494 EEDAKIFGLEV
+494 EEKTA
-505 KEKSV
+505 
-510 VGGAKVLGDT
+510 GAQSLGDT
-520 LYAVSYHLKD
+520 LYTVSYRLVD
-530 QFGDRYLVKDEESKS
+530 QFGDRVLVKDSKTGS
-545 LIVSAYQQS
+545 LIMSSYQKDPLGIVFRQS
-554 ILDVVFESTKYGDT
+554 NDGTV
-568 YEMKV
+568 YEMTV
-573 GDEYVTYN
+573 GKEYVTYS
-581 TKSNLLLLGTSE
+581 TQSNLLLSE
-593 EAFKFKVDI
+593 EKSEAVEFDVDI

-609 TVESSHLRFGSNGKY
+609 TVESSHLRFECNGKY

>member
-18 LSVFAQEQAGLVDK
+18 LSVFAQEQASPVDK

-39 YFYLKSANSYL
+39 YFYLKSDNSYL
-50 ALDAER
+50 ALSAER
-56 TDSVLVRNSAGE
+56 TDSVLIRSNEGQ

-154 ANNSFTVELPI
+154 ANNSFTVELPD
-165 SNYLLKANELGDGIS
+165 SKYQLKANELGDGIS

-254 STYKGPAG
+254 STYKGPKG

-373 KDEKYEYVSET
+373 KEYEYASET

-454 GSLYFTEA
+454 GSIYFTEA

-505 KEKSV
+505 KDKKV
-510 VGGAKVLGDT
+510 VGGALALGDT
-520 LYAVSYHLKD
+520 LYAVSYLLKD

>member
-18 LSVFAQEQAGLVDK
+18 LSVFAEQASSVDK
-32 AEWKEGN
+32 AEWKEGYYYQLESN
-39 YFYLKSANSYL
+39 GYYL
-50 ALDAER
+50 AVDGVVS
-56 TDSVLVRNSAGE
+56 DSVIVKKTIAESKASLDS
-68 TKDEIDLALWQI
+68 TLWQI
-80 KKVETTAGGDVYQF
+80 TKRTTSGGIVYQF
-94 TNKATKAVLSFSTK
+94 RNKATNALLAFAAKE
-108 ANATT
+108 NATT
-113 VLDPSGVS
+113 KLDPAGISEWAFSDGNAIKGFFGDGKSYSLSLSKDGVLS
-121 QWTFT
+121 LATTNSSNFN
-126 GGKIVGYYGDSKTLA
+126 IVET
-141 LSVSDSKL
+141 KL
-149 TLAST
+149 YT
-154 ANNSFTVELPI
+154 
-165 SNYLLKANELGDGIS
+165 LKADELGDGIS
-180 TFILNMGGNYTG
+180 TFYMDLDGEYEG
-192 DIFKDKELVATNL
+192 DIFSGKELIAKKAEDGYL
-205 TGENKDYMSLQIKG
+205 KLQYKDDQ
-219 DEYFDD
+219 EFPD

-240 SGAKNAFGFKFVAD
+240 SSAQNSFGFKFVAD
-254 STYKGPAG
+254 STYG
-262 GGTHTWGN
+262 GKHTWGN
-270 EAFQKFK
+270 EDFQKFK

-283 NDSVAMFVKQAPSL
+283 NDSVAVFVKQAPSL
-297 TSENKYSGNDVQV
+297 SIDNKYSPDVQV
-310 VYATLGDNKVLTV
+310 VYATLGDKKVLTV
-323 SETNPL
+323 SETEPL

-358 GKTANAGKYLYGNED
+358 GKAANAGKYLYGNEV
-373 KDEKYEYVSET
+373 YTSET

-398 ENGKYSIVDRLK
+398 ENGKYSIVDRLSN
-410 GTTYAS
+410 TSYAAA
-416 NSEIFAVNGVSG
+416 NSEIFAVKGISG

-442 YQPKVDLKDKYL
+442 YQPKVDLEDKYL

-468 IQLNLQA
+468 IRLNLQA

-505 KEKSV
+505 KDKKV

-530 QFGDRYLVKDEESKS
+530 QFGDRYLVEDKKNKS
-545 LIVSAYQQS
+545 LIVSEFQES
-554 ILDVVFESTKYGDT
+554 VLDVVFESTKYGDT

-609 TVESSHLRFGSNGKY
+609 AVKSSHLRFGSNGKF

-634 ELKNEGQEI
+634 EMKNEGQEI
-643 TKADYT
+643 TKAGYT

-654 FKIEKADTVIPGK
+654 FKIEKADTIIPGK

-677 GADDET
+677 GADDKT

-721 YFSLKKNEDGS
+721 YFSLRKNEDGS

-795 AKDKKI
+795 ARDKKI

>member
-18 LSVFAQEQAGLVDK
+18 LSVFAEQASSVDK

-141 LSVSDSKL
+141 LSISDSKL
-149 TLAST
+149 AL
-154 ANNSFTVELPI
+154 VEATESEFSVVYP
-165 SNYLLKANELGDGIS
+165 NKAYNLKINELGDGIS
-180 TFILNMGGNYTG
+180 TFYMDLGGEYEG
-192 DIFKDKELVATNL
+192 DIFSGKELIAKETEDGYL
-205 TGENKDYMSLQIKG
+205 KLQYKDDQ
-219 DEYFDD
+219 EFPD
-225 GKAKYLGVDTLYTEI
+225 GKAKYLGVDSVKTTITGATGSYGLQFKADSMYTE
-240 SGAKNAFGFKFVAD
+240 GALHSYSNDDA
-254 STYKGPAG
+254 
-262 GGTHTWGN
+262 
-270 EAFQKFK
+270 QKFK
-277 FTIDLK
+277 FVIDLS
-283 NDSVAMFVKQAPSL
+283 NDSIAVFVKKVNTA
-297 TSENKYSGNDVQV
+297 ENIQV
-310 VYATLGDNKVLTV
+310 VYATLGDKKVLTV
-323 SETNPL
+323 SETEPL

-358 GKTANAGKYLYGNED
+358 GKAANAGKYLYGNEI
-373 KDEKYEYVSET
+373 YASET

-398 ENGKYSIVDRLK
+398 ENGKYSIVDRLSN
-410 GTTYAS
+410 TSYAP
-416 NSEIFAVNGVSG
+416 NCEIFAVNGVSG

-442 YQPKVDLKDKYL
+442 YQPKVDLTDKYL

-462 ELKEKA
+462 ELNEKA

-505 KEKSV
+505 KDKKV

-520 LYAVSYHLKD
+520 LYAVSYLLKD

-593 EAFKFKVDI
+593 DAFKFKVDI

-677 GADDET
+677 GADDKT

-721 YFSLKKNEDGS
+721 YFSLRKNEDGS

-795 AKDKKI
+795 ARDKKI

>member
-18 LSVFAQEQAGLVDK
+18 LSVFAQEQASPVDK

-39 YFYLKSANSYL
+39 YFYLTSANSYL

-56 TDSVLVRNSAGE
+56 TDSVIVRNSAGE

-121 QWTFT
+121 QWTFI

-149 TLAST
+149 AL
-154 ANNSFTVELPI
+154 VEATESEFSVVYPDKAY
-165 SNYLLKANELGDGIS
+165 NLKINELGDGIS
-180 TFILNMGGNYTG
+180 TFYMDLGEEYEG
-192 DIFKDKELVATNL
+192 DIFSGKELVAKETEDGFL
-205 TGENKDYMSLQIKG
+205 KLQYKDDQEFS
-219 DEYFDD
+219 D
-225 GKAKYLGVDTLYTEI
+225 GKAKYLGVDSVKTTI
-240 SGAKNAFGFKFVAD
+240 TGATGSYGLQFKAD
-254 STYKGPAG
+254 SMYTKGAL
-262 GGTHTWGN
+262 HSYSN
-270 EAFQKFK
+270 DDAQKFK
-277 FTIDLK
+277 FVIDLS
-283 NDSVAMFVKQAPSL
+283 NDSIAVFVKKVNTA
-297 TSENKYSGNDVQV
+297 ENIQV

-323 SETNPL
+323 SETTSKDDMMLPT

-358 GKTANAGKYLYGNED
+358 GKTANAGKYLYGNEV
-373 KDEKYEYVSET
+373 YTSET

-398 ENGKYSIVDRLK
+398 ENGKYSIVDRLSNK
-410 GTTYAS
+410 SYAT
-416 NSEIFAVNGVSG
+416 NCEIFAVKGISG
-428 AYTVAGRTDTLSFE
+428 AYTVAGETDTLSFE

-454 GSLYFTEA
+454 GILRLTEA
-462 ELKEKA
+462 ELKEKT
-468 IQLNLQA
+468 IQLNVNA
-475 VDGVVVPISVSD
+475 VGGTVPISVSD
-487 SVLFADT
+487 SLLLADMEKEATSFRLFAGT
-494 EEDAKIFGLEV
+494 EEKTA
-505 KEKSV
+505 
-510 VGGAKVLGDT
+510 GAQSLGDT
-520 LYAVSYHLKD
+520 LYTVSYRLAD
-530 QFGDRYLVKDEESKS
+530 QFGDRVLVKDSKTGS
-545 LIVSAYQQS
+545 LIMSSYQKDPLDIVFRQS
-554 ILDVVFESTKYGDT
+554 NDGTV
-568 YEMKV
+568 YEMTV
-573 GDEYVTYN
+573 GKEYVTYN
-581 TKSNLLLLGTSE
+581 KQSNLLLSDKKE
-593 EAFKFKVDI
+593 EAVSFDVDI

-795 AKDKKI
+795 ARDKKI

>member
-10 TALLMGTS
+10 TALLAVS
-18 LSVFAQEQAGLVDK
+18 LSAGAADNT
-32 AEWKEGN
+32 EWKEGYYYQLESN
-39 YFYLKSANSYL
+39 GYYL
-50 ALDAER
+50 AVDGVVS
-56 TDSVLVRNSAGE
+56 DSVIVKKTIAESKASLDS
-68 TKDEIDLALWQI
+68 TLWQI
-80 KKVETTAGGDVYQF
+80 TKRTTSGGIVYQF
-94 TNKATKAVLSFSTK
+94 RNKATNALLAFAAKE
-108 ANATT
+108 NATT
-113 VLDPSGVS
+113 KLDPAGVS
-121 QWTFT
+121 EWAFSD
-126 GGKIVGYYGDSKTLA
+126 GNAIKGFFGDGKSYSLSLSKDGVLSLATTNSSNFNIVET
-141 LSVSDSKL
+141 KL
-149 TLAST
+149 Y
-154 ANNSFTVELPI
+154 I
-165 SNYLLKANELGDGIS
+165 LKADELGDGIS
-180 TFILNMGGNYTG
+180 TFYMDLGGEYEG
-192 DIFKDKELVATNL
+192 DIFSGKELIAKETEDGYL
-205 TGENKDYMSLQIKG
+205 KLQYKDDQ
-219 DEYFDD
+219 EFPD
-225 GKAKYLGVDTLYTEI
+225 GKAKYLGVDSVKTTITGATGSYGLLFKADSMYTE
-240 SGAKNAFGFKFVAD
+240 GALHSYSNDDA
-254 STYKGPAG
+254 
-262 GGTHTWGN
+262 
-270 EAFQKFK
+270 QKFK
-277 FTIDLK
+277 FVIDLS
-283 NDSVAMFVKQAPSL
+283 NDSIAVFVKKVNTA
-297 TSENKYSGNDVQV
+297 ENIQV
-310 VYATLGDNKVLTV
+310 VYATLGDKKVLTV
-323 SETNPL
+323 SETEPL

-358 GKTANAGKYLYGNED
+358 GKAANAGKYLYGNEV
-373 KDEKYEYVSET
+373 YTSET

-398 ENGKYSIVDRLK
+398 ENGKYSIVDRLSN
-410 GTTYAS
+410 TSYAAA
-416 NSEIFAVNGVSG
+416 NSEIFAVKGISG

-442 YQPKVDLKDKYL
+442 YQPKVDLEDKYL

-468 IQLNLQA
+468 IRLNLQA

-505 KEKSV
+505 KDKKV

-554 ILDVVFESTKYGDT
+554 ILDVVFESIKYGDT

-573 GDEYVTYN
+573 GEEEYVTYN

-609 TVESSHLRFGSNGKY
+609 AVKSSHLRFGSNGKF

-634 ELKNEGQEI
+634 EMKNEGQEI

-677 GADDET
+677 GADDKT

-721 YFSLKKNEDGS
+721 YFSLRKNEDGS

-795 AKDKKI
+795 ARDKKI

>member
-18 LSVFAQEQAGLVDK
+18 LSVFAEQASSVDK
-32 AEWKEGN
+32 AEWKEGYYYQLESN
-39 YFYLKSANSYL
+39 GYYL
-50 ALDAER
+50 AVDGVVS
-56 TDSVLVRNSAGE
+56 DSVIVKKTIAESKALLDS
-68 TKDEIDLALWQI
+68 TLWQI
-80 KKVETTAGGDVYQF
+80 TKRTTSGGIVYQF
-94 TNKATKAVLSFSTK
+94 RNKATNALLAFAAKE
-108 ANATT
+108 NATT
-113 VLDPSGVS
+113 KLDPAGVS
-121 QWTFT
+121 EWVFSD
-126 GGKIVGYYGDSKTLA
+126 GNAIKGFFGDGKSYSLSLSKDGVLSLATTNSSNFNIVET
-141 LSVSDSKL
+141 KL
-149 TLAST
+149 YT
-154 ANNSFTVELPI
+154 
-165 SNYLLKANELGDGIS
+165 LKADELGDGIS
-180 TFILNMGGNYTG
+180 TFYMDLGGEYEG
-192 DIFKDKELVATNL
+192 DIFSGKELIAKETEDGYL
-205 TGENKDYMSLQIKG
+205 KLQYKDDQ
-219 DEYFDD
+219 EFPD

-240 SGAKNAFGFKFVAD
+240 SDAQNSFGFKFVAD
-254 STYKGPAG
+254 STYG
-262 GGTHTWGN
+262 GKHTWGN
-270 EAFQKFK
+270 EDFQKFK

-283 NDSVAMFVKQAPSL
+283 NDSVAVFVKQAPSL
-297 TSENKYSGNDVQV
+297 SIDNKYSPDVQV
-310 VYATLGDNKVLTV
+310 VYATLGDKKVLTV
-323 SETNPL
+323 SETEPL

-358 GKTANAGKYLYGNED
+358 GKAANAGKYLYGNEV
-373 KDEKYEYVSET
+373 YTSET

-398 ENGKYSIVDRLK
+398 ENGKYSIVDRLSN
-410 GTTYAS
+410 TSYAA

-442 YQPKVDLKDKYL
+442 YQPKVDLQDKYL
-454 GSLYFTEA
+454 GILRLTEA
-462 ELKEKA
+462 ELKEKT
-468 IQLNLQA
+468 IQLNVNA
-475 VDGVVVPISVSD
+475 VGGTVPISVSD
-487 SVLFADT
+487 SLLLADMEKEATSFRLFAGT
-494 EEDAKIFGLEV
+494 EEKTA
-505 KEKSV
+505 
-510 VGGAKVLGDT
+510 GAQSLGDT
-520 LYAVSYHLKD
+520 LYTVSYRLAD
-530 QFGDRYLVKDEESKS
+530 QFGDRVLVKDSKTGS
-545 LIVSAYQQS
+545 LIMSSYQKDPLGIVFRQS
-554 ILDVVFESTKYGDT
+554 NDGTV
-568 YEMKV
+568 YEMTV
-573 GDEYVTYN
+573 GKEYVTYS
-581 TKSNLLLLGTSE
+581 TQSNLLLSE
-593 EAFKFKVDI
+593 EKSEAVEFDVDI

-609 TVESSHLRFGSNGKY
+609 AVKSSHLRFGSNGKF

-634 ELKNEGQEI
+634 EMKNEGQEI
-643 TKADYT
+643 TKAGYT

-721 YFSLKKNEDGS
+721 YFSLRKNEDGS

-747 QIANTLVMSNTGM
+747 QIANILVMSNTGM

-795 AKDKKI
+795 ARDKKI

>member
-18 LSVFAQEQAGLVDK
+18 LSVFAQEQASSVDK

-39 YFYLKSANSYL
+39 YFYLTSANSYL

-56 TDSVLVRNSAGE
+56 TDSVLVRSNKGD

-126 GGKIVGYYGDSKTLA
+126 DGYIVGYYGDSKTLA

-149 TLAST
+149 ALTST
-154 ANNSFTVELPI
+154 TNNRFTVELPD
-165 SNYLLKANELGDGIS
+165 SKYQLKANELGDGIS

-343 VTLANGSGVYFLKNV
+343 VTLANGSGVYFLKNA
-358 GKTANAGKYLYGNED
+358 GKTTDGGKYLYGSG
-373 KDEKYEYVSET
+373 YVAET

-428 AYTVAGRTDTLSFE
+428 AYTVAGKTDTLSFE

-505 KEKSV
+505 KDKKV
-510 VGGAKVLGDT
+510 VGGAMVLGDT

-554 ILDVVFESTKYGDT
+554 ILDVVFEPTKYGDT

-609 TVESSHLRFGSNGKY
+609 TVESSHLRFECNGKY

-643 TKADYT
+643 KKAGYT

>member
-18 LSVFAQEQAGLVDK
+18 LSVFAEQASSVDK
-32 AEWKEGN
+32 AEWKEGYYYQLESN
-39 YFYLKSANSYL
+39 GYYL
-50 ALDAER
+50 AVDGVVS
-56 TDSVLVRNSAGE
+56 DSVIVKKTIAESKASLDS
-68 TKDEIDLALWQI
+68 TLWQI
-80 KKVETTAGGDVYQF
+80 TKRPTTTGVDVYQF
-94 TNKATKAVLSFSTK
+94 MNKATNALLAFAAKE
-108 ANATT
+108 NATT
-113 VLDPSGVS
+113 KLDPAGVS
-121 QWTFT
+121 EWTFSDD
-126 GGKIVGYYGDSKTLA
+126 GKIKGYFGDGNSYSLFVSTEVLSLSTTTFSSFNIVTTEPYTLK
-141 LSVSDSKL
+141 S
-149 TLAST
+149 
-154 ANNSFTVELPI
+154 
-165 SNYLLKANELGDGIS
+165 YELGDGIS
-180 TFILNMGGNYTG
+180 TFYMDLGGEYEG
-192 DIFKDKELVATNL
+192 DIFSGKELIAKETEDGYL
-205 TGENKDYMSLQIKG
+205 KLQYKDDQ
-219 DEYFDD
+219 EFPD

-240 SGAKNAFGFKFVAD
+240 SSAQNSFGFKFVAD
-254 STYKGPAG
+254 STYG
-262 GGTHTWGN
+262 GKHTWGN
-270 EAFQKFK
+270 EDFQKFK

-283 NDSVAMFVKQAPSL
+283 NDSVAVFVKQAPSL
-297 TSENKYSGNDVQV
+297 SIDNKYSPDVQV
-310 VYATLGDNKVLTV
+310 VYATLGDKKVLTV
-323 SETNPL
+323 SETEPL

-358 GKTANAGKYLYGNED
+358 GKAANAGKYLYGNEI
-373 KDEKYEYVSET
+373 YASET

-398 ENGKYSIVDRLK
+398 ENGKYSIVDRLSN
-410 GTTYAS
+410 TSYAAA
-416 NSEIFAVNGVSG
+416 NSEIFAVKGISG

-442 YQPKVDLKDKYL
+442 YQPKVDLEDKYL
-454 GSLYFTEA
+454 GILRLTEA
-462 ELKEKA
+462 ELKEKT
-468 IQLNLQA
+468 IQLNVNA
-475 VDGVVVPISVSD
+475 VGGTVPISVSD
-487 SVLFADT
+487 SLLLADMEKEATSFRLFAGT
-494 EEDAKIFGLEV
+494 EEKTA
-505 KEKSV
+505 
-510 VGGAKVLGDT
+510 GAQSLGDT
-520 LYAVSYHLKD
+520 LYTVSYRLAD
-530 QFGDRYLVKDEESKS
+530 QFGDRVLVKDSKTGS
-545 LIVSAYQQS
+545 LIMSSYQKDPLGIVFRQS
-554 ILDVVFESTKYGDT
+554 NDGTV
-568 YEMKV
+568 YEMTV
-573 GDEYVTYN
+573 GKEYVTYS
-581 TKSNLLLLGTSE
+581 TQSNLLLSE
-593 EAFKFKVDI
+593 EKSEAVEFDVDI

-609 TVESSHLRFGSNGKY
+609 AVKSSHLRFGSNGKF

-643 TKADYT
+643 TKAGYT

-677 GADDET
+677 GADDKT

-721 YFSLKKNEDGS
+721 YFSLRKNEDGS

-795 AKDKKI
+795 ARDKKI

>member
-10 TALLMGTS
+10 TALLAVS
-18 LSVFAQEQAGLVDK
+18 LSAGAADNT
-32 AEWKEGN
+32 EWKEGYYYQLESN
-39 YFYLKSANSYL
+39 GYYL
-50 ALDAER
+50 AVDGVVS
-56 TDSVLVRNSAGE
+56 DSVIVKKNIAESKASLDS
-68 TKDEIDLALWQI
+68 TLWQI
-80 KKVETTAGGDVYQF
+80 TKRTTSGGIVYQF
-94 TNKATKAVLSFSTK
+94 RNKATNALLAFAAKE
-108 ANATT
+108 NATT
-113 VLDPSGVS
+113 KLDPTGVS
-121 QWTFT
+121 EWAFSDGNAIKGFFGDGKSYGLSISEDGVLSLVTTNASDF
-126 GGKIVGYYGDSKTLA
+126 KIVATDSYT
-141 LSVSDSKL
+141 
-149 TLAST
+149 
-154 ANNSFTVELPI
+154 
-165 SNYLLKANELGDGIS
+165 LKADELGDGIS
-180 TFILNMGGNYTG
+180 TFYMDLGGEYEG
-192 DIFKDKELVATNL
+192 DIFSGKELIAKETEDGYL
-205 TGENKDYMSLQIKG
+205 KLQYKDDQ
-219 DEYFDD
+219 EFPD

-240 SGAKNAFGFKFVAD
+240 SDAQNSFGFKFVAD
-254 STYKGPAG
+254 STYG
-262 GGTHTWGN
+262 GKHTWGN
-270 EAFQKFK
+270 EDFQKFK

-283 NDSVAMFVKQAPSL
+283 NDSVAVFVKQAPSL
-297 TSENKYSGNDVQV
+297 SIDNKYSPDVQV
-310 VYATLGDNKVLTV
+310 VYATLGDKKVLTV

-358 GKTANAGKYLYGNED
+358 GKIANAGKYLYGNE
-373 KDEKYEYVSET
+373 EYVSET

-398 ENGKYSIVDRLK
+398 ENGKYSIVDRLSNK
-410 GTTYAS
+410 SYAT
-416 NSEIFAVNGVSG
+416 NCEIFAVNGVSG

-442 YQPKVDLKDKYL
+442 YQPKVDLQDKYL
-454 GSLYFTEA
+454 GILRLTEA
-462 ELKEKA
+462 ELKEKT
-468 IQLNLQA
+468 IQLNVNA
-475 VDGVVVPISVSD
+475 VGGTVPISVSD
-487 SVLFADT
+487 SLLLADMEKEATSFRLFAGT
-494 EEDAKIFGLEV
+494 EEKTA
-505 KEKSV
+505 
-510 VGGAKVLGDT
+510 GAQSLGDT
-520 LYAVSYHLKD
+520 LYTVSYRLAD
-530 QFGDRYLVKDEESKS
+530 QFGDRVLVKDSKTGS
-545 LIVSAYQQS
+545 LIMSSYQKDPLGIVFRQS
-554 ILDVVFESTKYGDT
+554 NDGTV
-568 YEMKV
+568 YEMTV
-573 GDEYVTYN
+573 GKEYVTYS
-581 TKSNLLLLGTSE
+581 TQSNLLLSE
-593 EAFKFKVDI
+593 EKSEAVEFDVDI

-609 TVESSHLRFGSNGKY
+609 AVKSSHLRFGSNGKY

-677 GADDET
+677 GADDKT

-721 YFSLKKNEDGS
+721 YFSLRKNEDGS

-795 AKDKKI
+795 ARDKKI

>member
-10 TALLMGTS
+10 TALLAVS
-18 LSVFAQEQAGLVDK
+18 LSAGAADNT
-32 AEWKEGN
+32 EWKEGYYYQLESN
-39 YFYLKSANSYL
+39 GYYL
-50 ALDAER
+50 AVDGVVS
-56 TDSVLVRNSAGE
+56 DSVIVKKTIAESKALLDS
-68 TKDEIDLALWQI
+68 TLWQI
-80 KKVETTAGGDVYQF
+80 TKRTTSGGIVYQF
-94 TNKATKAVLSFSTK
+94 RNKATNALLAFAAKE
-108 ANATT
+108 NATT
-113 VLDPSGVS
+113 KLDPAGVS
-121 QWTFT
+121 EWVFSD
-126 GGKIVGYYGDSKTLA
+126 GNAIKGFFGDGKSYSLSLSKDGVLSLATTNSSNFNIVET
-141 LSVSDSKL
+141 KL
-149 TLAST
+149 YT
-154 ANNSFTVELPI
+154 
-165 SNYLLKANELGDGIS
+165 LKADELGDGIS
-180 TFILNMGGNYTG
+180 TFYMDLGGEYEG
-192 DIFKDKELVATNL
+192 DIFSGKELIAKETEDGYL
-205 TGENKDYMSLQIKG
+205 KLQYKDDQ
-219 DEYFDD
+219 EFPD

-240 SGAKNAFGFKFVAD
+240 SSAQNSFGFKFVAD
-254 STYKGPAG
+254 STYG
-262 GGTHTWGN
+262 GKHTWGN
-270 EAFQKFK
+270 EDFQKFK

-283 NDSVAMFVKQAPSL
+283 NDSVAVFVKQAPSL
-297 TSENKYSGNDVQV
+297 SIDNRYSEDFQV
-310 VYATLGDNKVLTV
+310 VYATLGDKKVLTV
-323 SETNPL
+323 SETTSKDDMMFPT

-358 GKTANAGKYLYGNED
+358 GKAANAGKYLYGNEV
-373 KDEKYEYVSET
+373 YTSET

-398 ENGKYSIVDRLK
+398 ENGKYSIVDRLSN
-410 GTTYAS
+410 TSYAP
-416 NSEIFAVNGVSG
+416 NCEIFAVNGVSG
-428 AYTVAGRTDTLSFE
+428 AYTVAGKTDTLSFE
-442 YQPKVDLKDKYL
+442 YQPKVDLNDKYL

-468 IQLNLQA
+468 IRLNLQA

-505 KEKSV
+505 KDKKV

-609 TVESSHLRFGSNGKY
+609 AVKSSHLRFGSNGKF

-634 ELKNEGQEI
+634 EMKNEGQEI
-643 TKADYT
+643 TKAGYT

-721 YFSLKKNEDGS
+721 YFSLRKNEDGS

-795 AKDKKI
+795 ARDKKI

>member
-10 TALLMGTS
+10 TVLLLGAS
-18 LSVFAQEQAGLVDK
+18 FSAVAAVDK

-39 YFYLKSANSYL
+39 YFYLTSNGSYL

-56 TDSVLVRNSAGE
+56 TDSVLVRNNEGR
-68 TKDEIDLALWQI
+68 TKEEIDLALWQI
-80 KKVETTAGGDVYQF
+80 KKVETTAAGDVYQF
-94 TNKATKAVLSFSTK
+94 TNKATKAVLAFSTK

-126 GGKIVGYYGDSKTLA
+126 DGKIVGYYGDSKTLA

-149 TLAST
+149 ALT
-154 ANNSFTVELPI
+154 ATTSNSFTVELPV
-165 SNYLLKANELGDGIS
+165 SDYQLKANELGDGIS
-180 TFILNMGGNYTG
+180 TFILNMGGNYSG
-192 DIFKDKELVATNL
+192 DIFKDKELVATDL
-205 TGENKDYMSLQIKG
+205 TGENEAYMSLQVKG

-254 STYKGPAG
+254 STYRGPKG

-297 TSENKYSGNDVQV
+297 TSDDKYSEKDVQV

-323 SETNPL
+323 SETESL

-343 VTLANGSGVYFLKNV
+343 VTLANGSGVYFLKNA
-358 GKTANAGKYLYGNED
+358 GKTTDGGKYLYGSG
-373 KDEKYEYVSET
+373 YVAET

-410 GTTYAS
+410 CKTYAA
-416 NSEIFAVNGVSG
+416 NSEIFAVKGVSG
-428 AYTVAGRTDTLSFE
+428 AYTVAGRTDTLTFE

-454 GSLYFTEA
+454 GSLYFSEA
-462 ELKEKA
+462 ELKEKV

-475 VDGVVVPISVSD
+475 VDGIVVPISVSD

-494 EEDAKIFGLEV
+494 EEDAKIFRLEV
-505 KEKSV
+505 NDKRV
-510 VGGAKVLGDT
+510 VGGATILGDT
-520 LYAVSYHLKD
+520 LYAVSYLLKD
-530 QFGDRYLVKDEESKS
+530 QFGDRYLVEDKENKS
-545 LIVSAYQQS
+545 LVVSEFQQS
-554 ILDVVFESTKYGDT
+554 VLDVVFESTKYGDT

-573 GDEYVTYN
+573 KDEYVTYN
-581 TKSNLLLLGTSE
+581 TKSNFLLLGPSE
-593 EAFKFKVDI
+593 EAFKFKVNI
-602 IDAPQYE
+602 INAPQYE

-634 ELKNEGQEI
+634 EMKNEGQEI
-643 TKADYT
+643 TKAGYT

-677 GADDET
+677 GADDKT

-695 VQHEGKNR
+695 AQYEGKNR

-732 LWLENINVKGGAFVS
+732 LWLENVNVKGGSFVT

-760 NFSAE
+760 SFTTE

-776 EAPTSVV
+776 EKPVSVI

>member
-10 TALLMGTS
+10 TALLMGAS
-18 LSVFAQEQAGLVDK
+18 LSVSAADVDK

-39 YFYLKSANSYL
+39 YFYLKTDAQYYL
-50 ALDAER
+50 ALDEMR
-56 TDSVLVRNSAGE
+56 TDSVLLRNNAGT

-126 GGKIVGYYGDSKTLA
+126 DGKIVGYYGDSKTLA
-141 LSVSDSKL
+141 VSIKNSQDLVLATETSDAFSVEYPDKKYS
-149 TLAST
+149 
-154 ANNSFTVELPI
+154 
-165 SNYLLKANELGDGIS
+165 LKADELGNGIS

-192 DIFKDKELVATNL
+192 DIFKDNELIATDL
-205 TGENKDYMSLQIKG
+205 TGDDEAYMSLQIKG
-219 DEYFDD
+219 DEYFED

-240 SGAKNAFGFKFVAD
+240 SGAQNSFGFKFVAD
-254 STYKGPAG
+254 STY

-270 EAFQKFK
+270 GDFQKFK

-283 NDSVAMFVKQAPSL
+283 NDSIAMFVKQAPSL
-297 TSENKYSGNDVQV
+297 SIVNRYSTDVQV

-323 SETNPL
+323 SETTSKGDTILPT
-329 QGTAPFITTRRGTP
+329 QGKAPFITTRRGTP
-343 VTLANGSGVYFLKNV
+343 VTLTNGSGVYFLKSV
-358 GKTANAGKYLYGNED
+358 GRTANAGKYLYGNE
-373 KDEKYEYVSET
+373 EYASET
-384 PSVYNPDGQWYVKE
+384 PSLYNPDGQWYVKE
-398 ENGKYSIVDRLK
+398 ENGKYSIVNRLTNK
-410 GTTYAS
+410 TYAA
-416 NSEIFAVNGVSG
+416 NSEIFAIKGASG
-428 AYTVAGRTDTLSFE
+428 IYTVAGRTDTLSFI
-442 YQPKVDLKDKYL
+442 YQPTIDLKDKYL
-454 GSLYFTEA
+454 GVLRLTEA
-462 ELKEKA
+462 ELKEKT
-468 IQLNLQA
+468 IQLSVKA
-475 VDGVVVPISVSD
+475 VGGTAPISVSD
-487 SVLFADT
+487 SLLLADMENEATPFRLLAGT
-494 EEDAKIFGLEV
+494 EGKTA
-505 KEKSV
+505 
-510 VGGAKVLGDT
+510 GAQSLGDT
-520 LYAVSYHLKD
+520 LYTVSYRLAD
-530 QFGDRYLVKDEESKS
+530 QFGNRVLVKDSKTGS
-545 LIVSAYQQS
+545 LIMSSFQKDT
-554 ILDVVFESTKYGDT
+554 LDVVFRQSNDGTV
-568 YEMKV
+568 YELTV
-573 GDEYVTYN
+573 GDNYVTYN
-581 TKSNLLLLGTSE
+581 TQSNLLLSDKKSE
-593 EAFKFKVDI
+593 AVSFDVEVV
-602 IDAPQYE
+602 DAPQYE

-634 ELKNEGQEI
+634 EMKNEGQEI
-643 TKADYT
+643 TKAGYT

-695 VQHEGKNR
+695 AQYEGKNR

-732 LWLENINVKGGAFVS
+732 LWLENVNVKGGSFVT
-747 QIANTLVMSNTGM
+747 QIANTLVMSNAGM

-765 KASAPTANEEI
+765 KASAPTANEVI
-776 EAPTSVV
+776 ETPTSVI

>member
-10 TALLMGTS
+10 TALLAVS
-18 LSVFAQEQAGLVDK
+18 LSAGAADNT
-32 AEWKEGN
+32 EWKEGYYYQLESN
-39 YFYLKSANSYL
+39 GYYL
-50 ALDAER
+50 AVDGVVS
-56 TDSVLVRNSAGE
+56 DSVIVKKTIAESKASLDS
-68 TKDEIDLALWQI
+68 TLWQI
-80 KKVETTAGGDVYQF
+80 TKRTTSGGIVYQF
-94 TNKATKAVLSFSTK
+94 RNKATNALLAFAAKE
-108 ANATT
+108 NATT
-113 VLDPSGVS
+113 KLDPAGVS
-121 QWTFT
+121 EWAFSDGNAIKGFFGDGKSYGLSISEDGVLSLVTTNASDF
-126 GGKIVGYYGDSKTLA
+126 KIVATDSYT
-141 LSVSDSKL
+141 
-149 TLAST
+149 
-154 ANNSFTVELPI
+154 
-165 SNYLLKANELGDGIS
+165 LKADELGDGIS
-180 TFILNMGGNYTG
+180 TFYMDLGGEYEG
-192 DIFKDKELVATNL
+192 DIFSGKELIAKETEDGYL
-205 TGENKDYMSLQIKG
+205 KLQYKDDQ
-219 DEYFDD
+219 EFPD

-240 SGAKNAFGFKFVAD
+240 SGAQNSFGFKFVAD
-254 STYKGPAG
+254 STYG
-262 GGTHTWGN
+262 GKHTWGN
-270 EAFQKFK
+270 EDFQKFK

-283 NDSVAMFVKQAPSL
+283 NDSVAVFVKQAPSL
-297 TSENKYSGNDVQV
+297 SIDNRYSEDFQV
-310 VYATLGDNKVLTV
+310 VYATLGDKKVLTV
-323 SETNPL
+323 SETEPL

-358 GKTANAGKYLYGNED
+358 GKAANAGKYLYGNE
-373 KDEKYEYVSET
+373 EYASET

-428 AYTVAGRTDTLSFE
+428 AYTVAGKTDTLSFE
-442 YQPKVDLKDKYL
+442 YQPKVDLNDKYL

-468 IQLNLQA
+468 IRLNLQA

-505 KEKSV
+505 KDKKV

-573 GDEYVTYN
+573 RDEYVTYN

-609 TVESSHLRFGSNGKY
+609 AVKSSHLRFGSNGKF

-634 ELKNEGQEI
+634 EMKNEGQEI
-643 TKADYT
+643 TKAGYT

-721 YFSLKKNEDGS
+721 YFSLRKNEDGS

-795 AKDKKI
+795 ARDKKI

>member
-10 TALLMGTS
+10 TALLLGAS
-18 LSVFAQEQAGLVDK
+18 FSAVAAVDK

-39 YFYLKSANSYL
+39 YFYLTSNGSYL

-56 TDSVLVRNSAGE
+56 TDSVLVRNNEGRTKEE
-68 TKDEIDLALWQI
+68 TDLALWQI
-80 KKVETTAGGDVYQF
+80 KKVETTAAGDVYQF
-94 TNKATKAVLSFSTK
+94 TNKATKAVLAFSTK

-126 GGKIVGYYGDSKTLA
+126 DGKIVGYYGDSKTLA
-141 LSVSDSKL
+141 LSVSDAKL
-149 TLAST
+149 ALTST
-154 ANNSFTVELPI
+154 TDNSFTVELPD
-165 SNYLLKANELGDGIS
+165 SNYRLKANELGDGIS
-180 TFILNMGGNYTG
+180 TFILNMGGNYSG
-192 DIFKDKELVATNL
+192 DIFKDKELVATDL
-205 TGENKDYMSLQIKG
+205 TGENADYMSLQVKG

-254 STYKGPAG
+254 STYRGPKG

-297 TSENKYSGNDVQV
+297 TSDDKYSEKDVQV

-323 SETNPL
+323 SETESL

-343 VTLANGSGVYFLKNV
+343 VTLANGSGVYFLKTV
-358 GKTANAGKYLYGNED
+358 GKTANAGKYLYG
-373 KDEKYEYVSET
+373 DENVTYKYVAET

-428 AYTVAGRTDTLSFE
+428 AYTVAGKTDTLSFE

-505 KEKSV
+505 KDKKV
-510 VGGAKVLGDT
+510 VGGAMVLGDT

-609 TVESSHLRFGSNGKY
+609 TVESSHLRFECNGKY

-677 GADDET
+677 GADDKT

-695 VQHEGKNR
+695 AQYEGKNR

-732 LWLENINVKGGAFVS
+732 LWLENVNVKGGSFVT

-760 NFSAE
+760 NFTTE

>member
-10 TALLMGTS
+10 TALLAVS
-18 LSVFAQEQAGLVDK
+18 LSAG
-32 AEWKEGN
+32 AAGNTEWKEGYYYQLESN
-39 YFYLKSANSYL
+39 GYYL
-50 ALDAER
+50 AVDGVVS
-56 TDSVLVRNSAGE
+56 DSVIVKKTIAESKASLDS
-68 TKDEIDLALWQI
+68 TLWQI
-80 KKVETTAGGDVYQF
+80 TKRTTSGGIVYQF
-94 TNKATKAVLSFSTK
+94 RNKATNALLAFAAKE
-108 ANATT
+108 NATT
-113 VLDPSGVS
+113 KLDPAGVS
-121 QWTFT
+121 EWAFSD
-126 GGKIVGYYGDSKTLA
+126 GNAIKGFFGDGKSYSLSLSKDGVLSLATTNSSNFNIVET
-141 LSVSDSKL
+141 KL
-149 TLAST
+149 YT
-154 ANNSFTVELPI
+154 
-165 SNYLLKANELGDGIS
+165 LKADELGDGIS
-180 TFILNMGGNYTG
+180 TFYMDLGGEYEG
-192 DIFKDKELVATNL
+192 DIFSGKELIAK
-205 TGENKDYMSLQIKG
+205 KDEDGYLKLQYK
-219 DEYFDD
+219 DDQEFPD

-240 SGAKNAFGFKFVAD
+240 SGAQNSFGFKFVAD
-254 STYKGPAG
+254 STYG
-262 GGTHTWGN
+262 GKHTWGN
-270 EAFQKFK
+270 EDFQKFK

-283 NDSVAMFVKQAPSL
+283 NDSIAMFVKQAPSL
-297 TSENKYSGNDVQV
+297 SIDNRYSEDIQV
-310 VYATLGDNKVLTV
+310 VYATLGDKKVLTV
-323 SETNPL
+323 SETEPL

-358 GKTANAGKYLYGNED
+358 GKTAYAGKYLYGNEV
-373 KDEKYEYVSET
+373 YASET

-428 AYTVAGRTDTLSFE
+428 AYTVAGKTDTLSFE

-454 GSLYFTEA
+454 GILRLTEA
-462 ELKEKA
+462 ELKEKT
-468 IQLNLQA
+468 IQLNVNA
-475 VDGVVVPISVSD
+475 VGGTVPISVSD
-487 SVLFADT
+487 SLLLADMKKEATSFRLFAGT
-494 EEDAKIFGLEV
+494 EEKTA
-505 KEKSV
+505 
-510 VGGAKVLGDT
+510 GAKSLGDT
-520 LYAVSYHLKD
+520 LYTVSYRLAD
-530 QFGDRYLVKDEESKS
+530 QFGDRVLVKDSKTDS
-545 LIVSAYQQS
+545 LIMSSYQKGPLNIVFRQS
-554 ILDVVFESTKYGDT
+554 NDGTV
-568 YEMKV
+568 YEMTV
-573 GDEYVTYN
+573 GNEYVTYN
-581 TKSNLLLLGTSE
+581 KQSNLLLSDKKE
-593 EAFKFKVDI
+593 EAVSFDVDI

-654 FKIEKADTVIPGK
+654 FKIEKADTVIPSK

-747 QIANTLVMSNTGM
+747 QIANTLVMSNMGM

>member
-18 LSVFAQEQAGLVDK
+18 LSVFAQEQASSVDK

-39 YFYLKSANSYL
+39 YFYLKSDNSYL
-50 ALDAER
+50 ALSAER
-56 TDSVLVRNSAGE
+56 TDSVLIRSNEGQ

-126 GGKIVGYYGDSKTLA
+126 DGYIVGYYGDSKTLA

-149 TLAST
+149 VLTST
-154 ANNSFTVELPI
+154 TNNRFTVELPD
-165 SNYLLKANELGDGIS
+165 SKYQLKANELGDGIS

-358 GKTANAGKYLYGNED
+358 GKTANAGKYLYGNEV
-373 KDEKYEYVSET
+373 YASET

-398 ENGKYSIVDRLK
+398 ENGKYRIVDRLK

-454 GSLYFTEA
+454 GILRLTEA
-462 ELKEKA
+462 ELKEKT
-468 IQLNLQA
+468 IQLNVNA
-475 VDGVVVPISVSD
+475 VGGTVPISVSD
-487 SVLFADT
+487 SLLLADMEKEATSFRLFAGT
-494 EEDAKIFGLEV
+494 EEKTA
-505 KEKSV
+505 
-510 VGGAKVLGDT
+510 GAQSLGDT
-520 LYAVSYHLKD
+520 LYTISYRLAD
-530 QFGDRYLVKDEESKS
+530 QFGDRVLVKDSKTGS
-545 LIVSAYQQS
+545 LIMSSYQKDPLDIVFRQS
-554 ILDVVFESTKYGDT
+554 NDGTV
-568 YEMKV
+568 YEMTV
-573 GDEYVTYN
+573 GKEYVTYS
-581 TKSNLLLLGTSE
+581 TQSNLLLSE
-593 EAFKFKVDI
+593 EKSEAVEFDVDI

>member
-10 TALLMGTS
+10 TALLLGAS
-18 LSVFAQEQAGLVDK
+18 FSAVAAVDK

-39 YFYLKSANSYL
+39 YFYLTSNGSYL

-56 TDSVLVRNSAGE
+56 TDSVLVRSNKGDKKE
-68 TKDEIDLALWQI
+68 DIDLALWQI
-80 KKVETTAGGDVYQF
+80 KKVETTAAGDVYQF
-94 TNKATKAVLSFSTK
+94 TNKATKAVLAFSTK

-126 GGKIVGYYGDSKTLA
+126 GGYIVGYYGDSKTLA
-141 LSVSDSKL
+141 LSVSDAKL
-149 TLAST
+149 ALTST
-154 ANNSFTVELPI
+154 TDNSFTVELPD
-165 SNYLLKANELGDGIS
+165 SNYRLKANELGDGIS
-180 TFILNMGGNYTG
+180 TFILNMGGNYSG
-192 DIFKDKELVATNL
+192 DIFKDKELVATDL
-205 TGENKDYMSLQIKG
+205 TGENEAYMSLQVKG

-262 GGTHTWGN
+262 GGKHTWGN

-297 TSENKYSGNDVQV
+297 TSVNKYSRNDVQV

-323 SETNPL
+323 SETESL

-343 VTLANGSGVYFLKNV
+343 VTLANGSGVYFLKNA
-358 GKTANAGKYLYGNED
+358 GKTTDGGKYLYGSG
-373 KDEKYEYVSET
+373 YVAET

-398 ENGKYSIVDRLK
+398 ENGKYSIVDRLSN
-410 GTTYAS
+410 TSYAT
-416 NSEIFAVNGVSG
+416 NSEIFAVKGASG
-428 AYTVAGRTDTLSFE
+428 AYTVAGKTDTLTFE

-454 GSLYFTEA
+454 GVLRFTEA

-468 IQLNLQA
+468 IQLNVKA
-475 VDGVVVPISVSD
+475 VGGTVPISVSD
-487 SVLFADT
+487 SLLLADMEKEAT
-494 EEDAKIFGLEV
+494 SFRLLAGAEEKTA
-505 KEKSV
+505 
-510 VGGAKVLGDT
+510 GAQSLGDT
-520 LYAVSYHLKD
+520 LYTVSYRLAD
-530 QFGDRYLVKDEESKS
+530 QFGDRVLVKDSKTGS
-545 LIVSAYQQS
+545 LIMSSFQKEP
-554 ILDVVFESTKYGDT
+554 LKVVFRQSNDGTV
-568 YEMKV
+568 YELTV
-573 GDEYVTYN
+573 GKEYVTYN
-581 TKSNLLLLGTSE
+581 TQSNLLLGEKANAVSFDVE
-593 EAFKFKVDI
+593 IV
-602 IDAPQYE
+602 DAPQYE

-634 ELKNEGQEI
+634 EMKNEGQEI
-643 TKADYT
+643 TKAGYT

-677 GADDET
+677 GADDKT

-695 VQHEGKNR
+695 AQYEGKNR

-732 LWLENINVKGGAFVS
+732 LWLENVNVKGGSFVT

-760 NFSAE
+760 NFTTE

-776 EAPTSVV
+776 EKPVSVI

>member
-10 TALLMGTS
+10 TALLMGAS
-18 LSVFAQEQAGLVDK
+18 LSVSAADVDK

-39 YFYLKSANSYL
+39 YFYLKTDAQYYL
-50 ALDAER
+50 ALDEMR
-56 TDSVLVRNSAGE
+56 TDSVLLRNNAGT

-126 GGKIVGYYGDSKTLA
+126 NGKIVGYYGDSKTLA
-141 LSVSDSKL
+141 VSIKDSKDL
-149 TLAST
+149 VLATETSD
-154 ANNSFTVELPI
+154 AFSVEYP
-165 SNYLLKANELGDGIS
+165 NKKYLLEANELGNGIS
-180 TFILNMGGNYTG
+180 TFVLNMGGNYTG
-192 DIFKDKELVATNL
+192 DIFKDNELIATDL
-205 TGENKDYMSLQIKG
+205 TGDDEAYMSLQIKG
-219 DEYFDD
+219 DEYFED

-240 SGAKNAFGFKFVAD
+240 SGAQNSFGFKFVAD
-254 STYKGPAG
+254 STY

-270 EAFQKFK
+270 GDFQKFK

-283 NDSVAMFVKQAPSL
+283 NDSIAMFVKQAPSL
-297 TSENKYSGNDVQV
+297 SIDNRYSTDVQV

-323 SETNPL
+323 SETDPL

-343 VTLANGSGVYFLKNV
+343 VTLADGSGVYFLKSV
-358 GKTANAGKYLYGNED
+358 GRTTNAGKYLYGNE
-373 KDEKYEYVSET
+373 EYASET
-384 PSVYNPDGQWYVKE
+384 PSLYNPDGQWYVKE
-398 ENGKYSIVDRLK
+398 ENGKYSIVNRLTNK
-410 GTTYAS
+410 TYAA
-416 NSEIFAVNGVSG
+416 NSEIFAIKGASG
-428 AYTVAGRTDTLSFE
+428 IYTVAGRTDTLSFI
-442 YQPKVDLKDKYL
+442 YQPTIDLKDKYL
-454 GSLYFTEA
+454 GVLRLTEA
-462 ELKEKA
+462 ELKEKT
-468 IQLNLQA
+468 IQLSVKA
-475 VDGVVVPISVSD
+475 VGGTAPISVSD
-487 SVLFADT
+487 SLLLADMENEATPFRLLAGT
-494 EEDAKIFGLEV
+494 EGKTA
-505 KEKSV
+505 
-510 VGGAKVLGDT
+510 GAQSLGDT
-520 LYAVSYHLKD
+520 LYTVSYRLAD
-530 QFGDRYLVKDEESKS
+530 QFGDRVLVKDTETGS
-545 LIVSAYQQS
+545 LIMSSFQKDT
-554 ILDVVFESTKYGDT
+554 LDVVFRQSNDGTV
-568 YEMKV
+568 YELTV
-573 GDEYVTYN
+573 GDYYVTYN
-581 TKSNLLLLGTSE
+581 TQSNLLLSKNKSDAVSFDVE
-593 EAFKFKVDI
+593 VV
-602 IDAPQYE
+602 DAPQYE

-634 ELKNEGQEI
+634 EMKNEGQEI
-643 TKADYT
+643 TKAGYT

-695 VQHEGKNR
+695 AQYEGKNR

-732 LWLENINVKGGAFVS
+732 LWLENVNVKGGSFVT
-747 QIANTLVMSNTGM
+747 QIANTLVMSNAGM

-765 KASAPTANEEI
+765 KASAPTANEVI
-776 EAPTSVV
+776 ETPTSVI
-783 VAGGHNSVTVMN
+783 VAGGRNSVTVMN

>member
-18 LSVFAQEQAGLVDK
+18 LSVFAQEQASPVDK

-39 YFYLKSANSYL
+39 YFYLTSANSYL

-56 TDSVLVRNSAGE
+56 TDSVIVRNSAGE

-121 QWTFT
+121 QWTFI

-149 TLAST
+149 AL
-154 ANNSFTVELPI
+154 VEATESEFSVVYPDKAY
-165 SNYLLKANELGDGIS
+165 NLKINELGDGIS
-180 TFILNMGGNYTG
+180 TFYMDLDGEYEG
-192 DIFKDKELVATNL
+192 DIFSGKELIAKETEDGYL
-205 TGENKDYMSLQIKG
+205 KLQYKDDQ
-219 DEYFDD
+219 EFPD
-225 GKAKYLGVDTLYTEI
+225 GKAKYLGVDSVKTTITGATGSYGLLFKADSMYTE
-240 SGAKNAFGFKFVAD
+240 GALHSYSNDDA
-254 STYKGPAG
+254 
-262 GGTHTWGN
+262 
-270 EAFQKFK
+270 QKFK
-277 FTIDLK
+277 FVIDLS
-283 NDSVAMFVKQAPSL
+283 NDSIAVFVKKVNTA
-297 TSENKYSGNDVQV
+297 ENIQV
-310 VYATLGDNKVLTV
+310 VYATLGDKKVLTV
-323 SETNPL
+323 SETEPL

-358 GKTANAGKYLYGNED
+358 GKAANAGKYLYGNEV
-373 KDEKYEYVSET
+373 YASET

-428 AYTVAGRTDTLSFE
+428 AYTVAGKTDTLSFE
-442 YQPKVDLKDKYL
+442 YQPKVDLEDKYL
-454 GSLYFTEA
+454 GILRLTEA
-462 ELKEKA
+462 ELKEKT
-468 IQLNLQA
+468 IQLNVNA
-475 VDGVVVPISVSD
+475 VGGTVPISVSD
-487 SVLFADT
+487 SLLLADMEKEATSFRLFAGT
-494 EEDAKIFGLEV
+494 EEKTA
-505 KEKSV
+505 
-510 VGGAKVLGDT
+510 GAQSLGDT
-520 LYAVSYHLKD
+520 LYTVSYRLAD
-530 QFGDRYLVKDEESKS
+530 QFGDRVLVKDSKTGS
-545 LIVSAYQQS
+545 LIMSSYQKDPLGIVFRQS
-554 ILDVVFESTKYGDT
+554 NDGTV
-568 YEMKV
+568 YEMTV
-573 GDEYVTYN
+573 GKEYVTYN
-581 TKSNLLLLGTSE
+581 KQSNLLLNGKKE
-593 EAFKFKVDI
+593 EAVSFDVDI

-677 GADDET
+677 GADDKT

-721 YFSLKKNEDGS
+721 YFSLRKNEDGS

-747 QIANTLVMSNTGM
+747 QIANTLIMSNTGM

>member
-18 LSVFAQEQAGLVDK
+18 LSVFAQEQASSVDK

-39 YFYLKSANSYL
+39 YFYLKSDNSYL
-50 ALDAER
+50 ALSAER
-56 TDSVLVRNSAGE
+56 TDSVLIRSNEGQ

-141 LSVSDSKL
+141 LSISDSKL
-149 TLAST
+149 AL
-154 ANNSFTVELPI
+154 VEATESEFSVVYP
-165 SNYLLKANELGDGIS
+165 NKAYNLKINELGDGIS
-180 TFILNMGGNYTG
+180 TFYMDLGGEYEG
-192 DIFKDKELVATNL
+192 DIFSGKELIAKEAEDGFWKL
-205 TGENKDYMSLQIKG
+205 QYKDDQEFS
-219 DEYFDD
+219 D
-225 GKAKYLGVDTLYTEI
+225 GKAKYLGVDSVKTTI
-240 SGAKNAFGFKFVAD
+240 TGATGSYGLQFKAD
-254 STYKGPAG
+254 SMYTKGAL
-262 GGTHTWGN
+262 HSYSN
-270 EAFQKFK
+270 DDAQKFK
-277 FTIDLK
+277 FVIDLS
-283 NDSVAMFVKQAPSL
+283 NDSIAVFVKKVNTA
-297 TSENKYSGNDVQV
+297 ENIQV

-323 SETNPL
+323 SETTSKDDMMFPT

-343 VTLANGSGVYFLKNV
+343 VTLANGSGVYFLKTV
-358 GKTANAGKYLYGNED
+358 GKTANAGKYLYG
-373 KDEKYEYVSET
+373 DENDTYKYVAET

-410 GTTYAS
+410 GKTYAT
-416 NSEIFAVNGVSG
+416 NSEIFAVKGASG

-454 GSLYFTEA
+454 GILRLTEA
-462 ELKEKA
+462 ELKEKT
-468 IQLNLQA
+468 IQLNVNA
-475 VDGVVVPISVSD
+475 VGGTVPISVSD
-487 SVLFADT
+487 SLLLADMEKEATSFRLFAGT
-494 EEDAKIFGLEV
+494 EEKTA
-505 KEKSV
+505 
-510 VGGAKVLGDT
+510 GAQSLGDT
-520 LYAVSYHLKD
+520 LYTVSYRLAD
-530 QFGDRYLVKDEESKS
+530 QFGDRVLVKDSKTGS
-545 LIVSAYQQS
+545 LIMSSYQKDPLGIVFRQS
-554 ILDVVFESTKYGDT
+554 NDGTV
-568 YEMKV
+568 YEMTV
-573 GDEYVTYN
+573 GKEYVTYS
-581 TKSNLLLLGTSE
+581 TQSNLLLSE
-593 EAFKFKVDI
+593 EKSEAVEFDVDI

-609 TVESSHLRFGSNGKY
+609 TVESSHLRFECNGKY